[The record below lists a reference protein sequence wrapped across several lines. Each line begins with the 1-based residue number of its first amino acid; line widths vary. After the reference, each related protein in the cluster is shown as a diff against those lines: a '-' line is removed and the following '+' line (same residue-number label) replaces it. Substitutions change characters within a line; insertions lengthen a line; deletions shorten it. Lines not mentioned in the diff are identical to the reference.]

1 MSSINSLVNQKRNKN
16 LIRRTMLAAIAGCL
30 MSVCIAFAG
39 TVDIAT
45 NFFGLVVTVI
55 AKGLLNAADIVLEP
69 LLEIT
74 TMSTADVSRF
84 VPGFDSGNNIG
95 NFFIQAINIIA
106 YMIAG
111 VLICCHIISYLINI
125 AHGEKVESIPKLIW
139 NAVFGIV
146 MVICGKTFLTMIFNE
161 IVAPLSSALTE
172 GVSDAGGT
180 FSFSGVGSDMTGLG
194 EITSAFDLNSL
205 ATLIVVLALML
216 IIWWNLIKLVLEC
229 AERYIICIF
238 TINLSPLAFATMAS
252 ENTKDTARSW
262 LQMFWSQ
269 CVLLIL
275 NIWVVGI
282 ARTALNNGLFGASN
296 TEMVKW
302 GLITYAFLKIAQR
315 LDDMMQTAG
324 LKITRTT
331 GLDPISEASGV
342 LRSIGNV
349 FGGVA
354 SVAGHVAGVGKNM
367 WDAGKNIGKAN
378 GVEPIKSFADF
389 MNGGETSAQDG
400 GYVNNASMADKMKA
414 DAVLGKETMY
424 DRADKMASGAL
435 NADSYNT
442 DAYKQVLE
450 DKLRSAG
457 HLDDDA
463 HVESVKIGEDGKLLA
478 SAVKRDEKNRVSEK
492 SEFEIGDTQEGLLD
506 VNGAKKY
513 DSMQVAPNGK
523 SVMEEDSAMGKFG
536 LRKVG
541 EDAAGNQIWEAEQ
554 SVNMFGDKV
563 KDVTPDANNKVQF
576 TIPASEIAK
585 GRKAGDSDAMTAYKH
600 FNANDDNDA
609 FKNSIRDAL
618 SAETGSAAL
627 NKARENEEE
636 QAAMATR
643 IGMTDKER
651 LADMMN
657 PDSNADYNSPNAFKA
672 MEDHIKE
679 NAQYYPAQ
687 AAMLADGGHVTGM
700 HVSDGTDGNPA
711 GSLIVAIGN
720 DQDGKN
726 SQATCTFTR
735 DEEPVPETAET
746 PAAQTNEQPVKD
758 ADAAPAP
765 VNEDAPAPVGEEA
778 SAPAPQSADET
789 TAAPATETAQAPVPQ
804 DMDSKVDAPA
814 PVSEEASA
822 PAPQSADEAP
832 TAPATETAQAPVPQD
847 VDSKV
852 DAPAPVGE
860 EASAPAPQSVD
871 ETATTPVAET
881 AQTPVPQDIDSEV
894 DAPAPVGE
902 EAATPAPQDVGGK
915 ADAPVPASENA
926 SAPATQS
933 ADGKVAEPT
942 SADGATPASGVTA
955 PAPVPAQN
963 PTTNTVNA
971 PVQGAAPVSGG
982 TVPGAANA
990 PKTANVPGMAAN
1002 NMPASTAPE
1011 TAATPAVN
1019 APAPASTTGTNA
1031 PTSVP
1036 GTTPAPSTASG
1047 QSSTAPGSGTAP
1059 TTVRPATGAGS
1070 VSAPAPSASIPTA
1083 PVSGGSAGVAV
1094 AAGVA
1099 AGAVAGTAA
1108 GQAQPV
1114 SAPASTTVS
1123 APGSA
1128 PTIPT
1133 ESSAASAPTSTT
1145 PATTTPASAPE
1156 SGSGTTNDGATAP
1169 VVNHEASAP
1178 TAPIPATAPA
1188 STQESGETASAPST
1202 ATTPATQITPETASA
1217 PSESDSSS
1225 AGGHATTPN
1234 EGTTHSESSGTGSV
1248 SDVPGAGGTDTLGRS
1263 DSAPTSTN
1271 GQESGSAPAQGSGG
1285 TMSPA
1290 TADTASAVPESAP
1303 AESATTTNV
1312 ATPAPVSDTGSSEP
1326 SGDSGSSFGNDAGSS
1341 SGSAPASGESAHAPS
1356 GSGSSGSGTSVSA
1369 PASSGNTGSSSES
1382 ASSGSA
1388 NDSTDT
1394 PTSETGGTSSETVEA
1409 PAADGLPYAV
1419 GETGGS
1425 GYSEGDMPPEP
1436 ETTVETETAATE
1448 VVQVEQAAEQQ
1459 SSGSAVTET
1468 VDEAGSESNTQ
1479 NSHDDSENY
1488 SGGQNTDAED
1498 VSEPDS
1504 ADEPDTQDETED
1516 TEFDATDDAA
1526 FDVPIADGSE
1536 YYEDKAQTN
1545 SFTAPEQEMAEPEP
1559 VAEHEHE
1566 SEPEQLAEQKR
1577 PPIPEAYMTSQSS
1590 VTRLSSTNGTVES
1603 DSLGM
1608 FQMTREEVADNG
1620 WTTWRI
1626 LQKVDSDGSV
1636 PEYAPFVVH
1645 IKPVWDPATRT
1656 SRPATF
1662 DEVANKARSIEGFEN
1677 VGPDLDADYRRSQ
1690 ARQESRKN
1698 SEPRPYNGHS
1708 NGQPHFQR
1716 YDDQKRDSHGHGK
1729 QDKKHNPF
1737 SGMGDY
1743 KRKR

>member
-1 MSSINSLVNQKRNKN
+1 
-16 LIRRTMLAAIAGCL
+16 

-180 FSFSGVGSDMTGLG
+180 FSFSSVGSDMTGLG

-735 DEEPVPETAET
+735 DEEQVPETAET

-765 VNEDAPAPVGEEA
+765 VNE
-778 SAPAPQSADET
+778 
-789 TAAPATETAQAPVPQ
+789 
-804 DMDSKVDAPA
+804 
-814 PVSEEASA
+814 
-822 PAPQSADEAP
+822 
-832 TAPATETAQAPVPQD
+832 
-847 VDSKV
+847 

-942 SADGATPASGVTA
+942 SAGGATHASGVTA
-955 PAPVPAQN
+955 PAPAPAQN
-963 PTTNTVNA
+963 STTNTVNA

-982 TVPGAANA
+982 TVPGTANA

-1019 APAPASTTGTNA
+1019 APAPASTTGANA

-1047 QSSTAPGSGTAP
+1047 QSSTVPGSGTAP
-1059 TTVRPATGAGS
+1059 AMVRPAAGAGS

-1114 SAPASTTVS
+1114 STPASTTVS
-1123 APGSA
+1123 APGST
-1128 PTIPT
+1128 PTTPT
-1133 ESSAASAPTSTT
+1133 ESGTASAPASTT
-1145 PATTTPASAPE
+1145 PAAPTHVSAPE
-1156 SGSGTTNDGATAP
+1156 SGSGTTNDGATVP
-1169 VVNHEASAP
+1169 VVNHEASVP
-1178 TAPIPATAPA
+1178 TAPIHATAPA
-1188 STQESGETASAPST
+1188 STQESGETAPAPST
-1202 ATTPATQITPETASA
+1202 ATTHATQITPETASA
-1217 PSESDSSS
+1217 PSESGSSP
-1225 AGGHATTPN
+1225 AGGHATAPN

-1248 SDVPGAGGTDTLGRS
+1248 SNAPSADGTDTLGRS

-1285 TMSPA
+1285 TTSPA
-1290 TADTASAVPESAP
+1290 TADTASAAPESAP
-1303 AESATTTNV
+1303 AESVTTTNV
-1312 ATPAPVSDTGSSEP
+1312 ATLAPASDTGSSEP
-1326 SGDSGSSFGNDAGSS
+1326 SGNSGSS
-1341 SGSAPASGESAHAPS
+1341 SGNGA
-1356 GSGSSGSGTSVSA
+1356 GSSGSGTSVSA
-1369 PASSGNTGSSSES
+1369 PASSGNIGSSSES
-1382 ASSGSA
+1382 APFGSV

-1394 PTSETGGTSSETVEA
+1394 PTSETGGTSSEKVEA

-1436 ETTVETETAATE
+1436 ETTVKTETAATE

-1459 SSGSAVTET
+1459 SGSSTVTET
-1468 VDEAGSESNTQ
+1468 VDEAGSESHTQ

-1488 SGGQNTDAED
+1488 SGGQNTDTED
-1498 VSEPDS
+1498 VPEPDS
-1504 ADEPDTQDETED
+1504 VDEPDTQDETED
-1516 TEFDATDDAA
+1516 TEFDATDDSA

-1545 SFTAPEQEMAEPEP
+1545 SFTAPAQEMAEPEP
-1559 VAEHEHE
+1559 VAESEPE
-1566 SEPEQLAEQKR
+1566 SEPEQVAEQKR
-1577 PPIPEAYMTSQSS
+1577 PPIPEAYMTSRSS

-1698 SEPRPYNGHS
+1698 SEPRPYNGRS

-1716 YDDQKRDSHGHGK
+1716 YDDQKRDSQGHGK
-1729 QDKKHNPF
+1729 QNKRNNPF
-1737 SGMGDY
+1737 SGMDDY

>member
-1 MSSINSLVNQKRNKN
+1 VNQKRNKN
-16 LIRRTMLAAIAGCL
+16 LIRRTMLAAVAGCL

-180 FSFSGVGSDMTGLG
+180 FSFSSVGSDMTGLG

-600 FNANDDNDA
+600 FNANDDSDA

-746 PAAQTNEQPVKD
+746 PAVQTNEQPVKD

-765 VNEDAPAPVGEEA
+765 LNEDAPAPVGEEA
-778 SAPAPQSADET
+778 SAPAPQSADE
-789 TAAPATETAQAPVPQ
+789 
-804 DMDSKVDAPA
+804 
-814 PVSEEASA
+814 
-822 PAPQSADEAP
+822 AP
-832 TAPATETAQAPVPQD
+832 TASATETAQAPVPQD

-881 AQTPVPQDIDSEV
+881 AQTPVPQDMDSEV
-894 DAPAPVGE
+894 DAPAPIGE
-902 EAATPAPQDVGGK
+902 KAATPAPQDVGDK

-933 ADGKVAEPT
+933 ADGKVAE
-942 SADGATPASGVTA
+942 SASAGGTTPASGATA
-955 PAPVPAQN
+955 PTPAPAQN
-963 PTTNTVNA
+963 STTNTVNA

-982 TVPGAANA
+982 TVPGTANA
-990 PKTANVPGMAAN
+990 PKTANVPGTAAN

-1019 APAPASTTGTNA
+1019 APAPASTTGANA

-1036 GTTPAPSTASG
+1036 GTSPAPSTASG
-1047 QSSTAPGSGTAP
+1047 QSSTVPGSGTAP
-1059 TTVRPATGAGS
+1059 TTVRPAAGAGS
-1070 VSAPAPSASIPTA
+1070 VSTPAPSASIPTA

-1114 SAPASTTVS
+1114 STPASTTVS

-1133 ESSAASAPTSTT
+1133 ESGAASAPTS
-1145 PATTTPASAPE
+1145 TTPASAPE

-1169 VVNHEASAP
+1169 VVNHEASVP
-1178 TAPIPATAPA
+1178 TVPIPATAPA
-1188 STQESGETASAPST
+1188 STQESGEIASAPST

-1217 PSESDSSS
+1217 PSESGSSP
-1225 AGGHATTPN
+1225 AGGHETAPN
-1234 EGTTHSESSGTGSV
+1234 EGTAHSESSGTDSV
-1248 SDVPGAGGTDTLGRS
+1248 SNVPGADGTDTLGRS

-1285 TMSPA
+1285 TTSPA
-1290 TADTASAVPESAP
+1290 TADTASAAPESAP

-1326 SGDSGSSFGNDAGSS
+1326 SGDSGSSFGNGAGSS

-1369 PASSGNTGSSSES
+1369 PASSGNTDSSSES

-1459 SSGSAVTET
+1459 TSGSAVTET
-1468 VDEAGSESNTQ
+1468 VDEAGSESHTQ

-1488 SGGQNTDAED
+1488 SGGQNTDTED

-1559 VAEHEHE
+1559 VAEPEPE
-1566 SEPEQLAEQKR
+1566 TEPEQVAEQKR

-1729 QDKKHNPF
+1729 QDKRHNPF

-1743 KRKR
+1743 KRRR

>member
-1 MSSINSLVNQKRNKN
+1 
-16 LIRRTMLAAIAGCL
+16 MLAAVAGCL

-84 VPGFDSGNNIG
+84 VPGFDNGNNIG

-111 VLICCHIISYLINI
+111 VLICCHIISYLINL

-146 MVICGKTFLTMIFNE
+146 MVICGKTLLTMIFNE

-252 ENTKDTARSW
+252 ENTKDTAKSW

-435 NADSYNT
+435 NTDSYNT

-735 DEEPVPETAET
+735 DEETVPETAET

-758 ADAAPAP
+758 MDAAAPAP
-765 VNEDAPAPVGEEA
+765 VSEDAPAPVDEEA
-778 SAPAPQSADET
+778 ST
-789 TAAPATETAQAPVPQ
+789 
-804 DMDSKVDAPA
+804 
-814 PVSEEASA
+814 

-871 ETATTPVAET
+871 ATATTPIAET
-881 AQTPVPQDIDSEV
+881 AQTPVPQDMDSEV

-902 EAATPAPQDVGGK
+902 EAVTHAPQDVGDK

-942 SADGATPASGVTA
+942 SAGGATPASGVTA
-955 PAPVPAQN
+955 PAPAPAQN

-982 TVPGAANA
+982 TVPGTANA

-1019 APAPASTTGTNA
+1019 APAPGSTTGANA

-1047 QSSTAPGSGTAP
+1047 QSSTVPGSGTAP
-1059 TTVRPATGAGS
+1059 TTVRPAAGAGS
-1070 VSAPAPSASIPTA
+1070 VSAQAPSASIPTA

-1099 AGAVAGTAA
+1099 AGAVAGTAT
-1108 GQAQPV
+1108 GQAHPV

-1123 APGSA
+1123 APGSV
-1128 PTIPT
+1128 PTTPT
-1133 ESSAASAPTSTT
+1133 ESGAASAPASPAPTT
-1145 PATTTPASAPE
+1145 PTHVSAPE
-1156 SGSGTTNDGATAP
+1156 SGSGTTNGGATAP

-1248 SDVPGAGGTDTLGRS
+1248 SNVPGAGGTDTLGRS

-1326 SGDSGSSFGNDAGSS
+1326 SGDSGSSFGNGAGSS

-1459 SSGSAVTET
+1459 TSGSAVTET
-1468 VDEAGSESNTQ
+1468 VDEAGSESHTQ

-1488 SGGQNTDAED
+1488 SGGQNTDTED

-1566 SEPEQLAEQKR
+1566 SEPEQVAEQKR

>member
-1 MSSINSLVNQKRNKN
+1 
-16 LIRRTMLAAIAGCL
+16 MLAAVAGCL

-180 FSFSGVGSDMTGLG
+180 FSFSSVGSDMTGLG

-735 DEEPVPETAET
+735 DEETVPETAET

-758 ADAAPAP
+758 MDAAAPAP
-765 VNEDAPAPVGEEA
+765 VSEDAPAPVDEEA
-778 SAPAPQSADET
+778 ST
-789 TAAPATETAQAPVPQ
+789 
-804 DMDSKVDAPA
+804 
-814 PVSEEASA
+814 

-847 VDSKV
+847 VDSRV

-860 EASAPAPQSVD
+860 EASVPAPQSVD
-871 ETATTPVAET
+871 ETATTPAAET
-881 AQTPVPQDIDSEV
+881 AQAPVPQDMDSGV

-902 EAATPAPQDVGGK
+902 ETVTPAPQDVGGK

-942 SADGATPASGVTA
+942 SAGGATPAPGVTA
-955 PAPVPAQN
+955 PTAAPAQN
-963 PTTNTVNA
+963 HTTSTVNA
-971 PVQGAAPVSGG
+971 PVQGTAPVSGG
-982 TVPGAANA
+982 TVPGTANA

-1047 QSSTAPGSGTAP
+1047 QSSTVPGSGTAP
-1059 TTVRPATGAGS
+1059 TTGRPAAGAGS

-1083 PVSGGSAGVAV
+1083 PVSGSSAGVAA

-1114 SAPASTTVS
+1114 STPASTTVS
-1123 APGSA
+1123 APGSV
-1128 PTIPT
+1128 PTTPT
-1133 ESSAASAPTSTT
+1133 ESGAASAPASPVPTT
-1145 PATTTPASAPE
+1145 PTHVSTPE
-1156 SGSGTTNDGATAP
+1156 SGSGTTNGGATAP

-1188 STQESGETASAPST
+1188 STQESGETAPAPSS

-1217 PSESDSSS
+1217 PSESNAPS
-1225 AGGHATTPN
+1225 AGGDATAPN
-1234 EGTTHSESSGTGSV
+1234 EGTAHSESSGTGGV
-1248 SDVPGAGGTDTLGRS
+1248 SNVPGADSADTLGRS
-1263 DSAPTSTN
+1263 DSAPTSTS
-1271 GQESGSAPAQGSGG
+1271 GQESSSAPAQGSGG
-1285 TMSPA
+1285 TTSPA
-1290 TADTASAVPESAP
+1290 TVDTTSAAPESAP

-1312 ATPAPVSDTGSSEP
+1312 ATPAPASDTGSSEP
-1326 SGDSGSSFGNDAGSS
+1326 SGSSGSSSDNGAGSS

-1369 PASSGNTGSSSES
+1369 PTSSGDTGSSSES
-1382 ASSGSA
+1382 APSGSV

-1394 PTSETGGTSSETVEA
+1394 PTSETGGTSSEKVEA

-1436 ETTVETETAATE
+1436 ETTVKTETAATE

-1459 SSGSAVTET
+1459 SGSSTVTET
-1468 VDEAGSESNTQ
+1468 VDEAGSESHTQ

-1488 SGGQNTDAED
+1488 SGGQNTDTED
-1498 VSEPDS
+1498 VPEPDS
-1504 ADEPDTQDETED
+1504 VDEPDTQDETED
-1516 TEFDATDDAA
+1516 TEFDATDDSA

-1545 SFTAPEQEMAEPEP
+1545 SFTAPAQEMAEPEP
-1559 VAEHEHE
+1559 VAESEPE
-1566 SEPEQLAEQKR
+1566 SEPEQVAEQKR

-1590 VTRLSSTNGTVES
+1590 ITRLSSTNGTVES

-1698 SEPRPYNGHS
+1698 SEPRPYNGRS

-1716 YDDQKRDSHGHGK
+1716 YDDQKRDSQGHGK
-1729 QDKKHNPF
+1729 QNKRNDPF
-1737 SGMGDY
+1737 SGIDDY

>member
-1 MSSINSLVNQKRNKN
+1 
-16 LIRRTMLAAIAGCL
+16 MLAAVAGCL

-600 FNANDDNDA
+600 FNANDDSDA

-758 ADAAPAP
+758 VDAAPAP
-765 VNEDAPAPVGEEA
+765 LNEDAPAPVG
-778 SAPAPQSADET
+778 
-789 TAAPATETAQAPVPQ
+789 
-804 DMDSKVDAPA
+804 
-814 PVSEEASA
+814 EEASA

-852 DAPAPVGE
+852 DAHAPVGE

-871 ETATTPVAET
+871 ATATTPIAET
-881 AQTPVPQDIDSEV
+881 AQTPVPQDMDSEV

-902 EAATPAPQDVGGK
+902 EAVTHAPQDVGDK

-942 SADGATPASGVTA
+942 SAGGATPASGVTA
-955 PAPVPAQN
+955 PAPAPAQN

-982 TVPGAANA
+982 TVPGTANA

-1019 APAPASTTGTNA
+1019 APAPGSTTGANA

-1047 QSSTAPGSGTAP
+1047 QSSTVPGSGTAP
-1059 TTVRPATGAGS
+1059 TTVRPAAGAGS
-1070 VSAPAPSASIPTA
+1070 VSAQAPSASIPTA

-1099 AGAVAGTAA
+1099 AGAVAGTAT
-1108 GQAQPV
+1108 GQAHPV

-1123 APGSA
+1123 APGSV
-1128 PTIPT
+1128 PTTPT
-1133 ESSAASAPTSTT
+1133 ESGAASAPASPAPTT
-1145 PATTTPASAPE
+1145 PTHVSAPE
-1156 SGSGTTNDGATAP
+1156 SGSGTTNGGATAP

-1248 SDVPGAGGTDTLGRS
+1248 SNVPGAGGTDTLGRS

-1326 SGDSGSSFGNDAGSS
+1326 SGDSGSSFGNGAGSS

-1369 PASSGNTGSSSES
+1369 LTSSGNIGSSSES
-1382 ASSGSA
+1382 APSGSV

-1394 PTSETGGTSSETVEA
+1394 PTSETGGTSSEKVEA

-1436 ETTVETETAATE
+1436 ETTVKTETAATE

-1459 SSGSAVTET
+1459 SGSSTVTET
-1468 VDEAGSESNTQ
+1468 VDEAGSESHTQ

-1488 SGGQNTDAED
+1488 SDGQNTDTED
-1498 VSEPDS
+1498 VPEPDS

-1559 VAEHEHE
+1559 VAEPEPE
-1566 SEPEQLAEQKR
+1566 SEPEQVAEQKR

-1698 SEPRPYNGHS
+1698 SEPRPYNGRS

>member
-1 MSSINSLVNQKRNKN
+1 
-16 LIRRTMLAAIAGCL
+16 MLAAVAGCL

-180 FSFSGVGSDMTGLG
+180 FSFSSVGSDMTGLG

-541 EDAAGNQIWEAEQ
+541 EDTAGNQIWEAEQ

-765 VNEDAPAPVGEEA
+765 VNKDAPAPVG
-778 SAPAPQSADET
+778 
-789 TAAPATETAQAPVPQ
+789 
-804 DMDSKVDAPA
+804 
-814 PVSEEASA
+814 EEASA

-852 DAPAPVGE
+852 DAP
-860 EASAPAPQSVD
+860 
-871 ETATTPVAET
+871 
-881 AQTPVPQDIDSEV
+881 
-894 DAPAPVGE
+894 
-902 EAATPAPQDVGGK
+902 
-915 ADAPVPASENA
+915 VPASENA

-942 SADGATPASGVTA
+942 SAGGATPASGVTA
-955 PAPVPAQN
+955 PAPAPAQN
-963 PTTNTVNA
+963 STTNTVNA

-982 TVPGAANA
+982 TVPGTANA

-1019 APAPASTTGTNA
+1019 APAPASTTGANA

-1047 QSSTAPGSGTAP
+1047 QSSTVPGSGTAP
-1059 TTVRPATGAGS
+1059 AMVRPAAGAGS

-1128 PTIPT
+1128 PTTPT
-1133 ESSAASAPTSTT
+1133 ESGAVSAPAS
-1145 PATTTPASAPE
+1145 PAPAAPTHVSAPE

-1188 STQESGETASAPST
+1188 STQESGETAPAPST
-1202 ATTPATQITPETASA
+1202 ATTHATQITPETASA
-1217 PSESDSSS
+1217 PSESGSSP
-1225 AGGHATTPN
+1225 AGGHATAPN

-1248 SDVPGAGGTDTLGRS
+1248 SNAPSADGTDTLGRS

-1285 TMSPA
+1285 TTSPA
-1290 TADTASAVPESAP
+1290 TADTASAAPESAP
-1303 AESATTTNV
+1303 AESVTTTNV
-1312 ATPAPVSDTGSSEP
+1312 ATLAPASDTGSSEP
-1326 SGDSGSSFGNDAGSS
+1326 SGNSGSS
-1341 SGSAPASGESAHAPS
+1341 SGNGA
-1356 GSGSSGSGTSVSA
+1356 GSSGSGTSVSA
-1369 PASSGNTGSSSES
+1369 PASSGNIGSSSES
-1382 ASSGSA
+1382 APSGSV

-1394 PTSETGGTSSETVEA
+1394 PTSETGGTSSEKVEA

-1436 ETTVETETAATE
+1436 ETTVKTETAATE

-1459 SSGSAVTET
+1459 SGSSTVTET
-1468 VDEAGSESNTQ
+1468 VDEAGSESHTQ

-1488 SGGQNTDAED
+1488 SGGQNTDTED
-1498 VSEPDS
+1498 VPEPDS
-1504 ADEPDTQDETED
+1504 VDEPDTQDETED
-1516 TEFDATDDAA
+1516 TEFDATDDSA

-1545 SFTAPEQEMAEPEP
+1545 SFTTPAQEMAEPEP
-1559 VAEHEHE
+1559 VAESEPE
-1566 SEPEQLAEQKR
+1566 SEPEQVAEQKR

-1645 IKPVWDPATRT
+1645 IKPVWDPTTRT

-1662 DEVANKARSIEGFEN
+1662 DEVANKARNIEGFEN

-1690 ARQESRKN
+1690 ARQEYRKN
-1698 SEPRPYNGHS
+1698 SEPRPYSGRS
-1708 NGQPHFQR
+1708 NDQPHSQR
-1716 YDDQKRDSHGHGK
+1716 YDDQNGKSHGHGK

-1737 SGMGDY
+1737 SGMGDF
-1743 KRKR
+1743 KHRR

>member
-1 MSSINSLVNQKRNKN
+1 
-16 LIRRTMLAAIAGCL
+16 

-84 VPGFDSGNNIG
+84 VPGFDNGNNIG

-111 VLICCHIISYLINI
+111 VLICCHIISYLINL
-125 AHGEKVESIPKLIW
+125 AHGEKVESVPKLIW

-735 DEEPVPETAET
+735 DEETASETAET

-758 ADAAPAP
+758 VDAAPAP
-765 VNEDAPAPVGEEA
+765 LNEDAPAPVG
-778 SAPAPQSADET
+778 
-789 TAAPATETAQAPVPQ
+789 
-804 DMDSKVDAPA
+804 
-814 PVSEEASA
+814 EEASA

-871 ETATTPVAET
+871 ATATTPITET
-881 AQTPVPQDIDSEV
+881 AQTPVPQDMDSEV

-902 EAATPAPQDVGGK
+902 EAVTHAPQDVGDK
-915 ADAPVPASENA
+915 AYAPVPASENA

-942 SADGATPASGVTA
+942 SAGGATPVSGVTA
-955 PAPVPAQN
+955 PAKAK
-963 PTTNTVNA
+963 PT
-971 PVQGAAPVSGG
+971 
-982 TVPGAANA
+982 
-990 PKTANVPGMAAN
+990 
-1002 NMPASTAPE
+1002 
-1011 TAATPAVN
+1011 
-1019 APAPASTTGTNA
+1019 
-1031 PTSVP
+1031 
-1036 GTTPAPSTASG
+1036 
-1047 QSSTAPGSGTAP
+1047 
-1059 TTVRPATGAGS
+1059 TGAGS
-1070 VSAPAPSASIPTA
+1070 VSAPAPSASIPSA
-1083 PVSGGSAGVAV
+1083 PVSGDS
-1094 AAGVA
+1094 AGVA
-1099 AGAVAGTAA
+1099 AGAVAGTAT
-1108 GQAQPV
+1108 GQAHPV

-1123 APGSA
+1123 APGSV
-1128 PTIPT
+1128 PTTPT
-1133 ESSAASAPTSTT
+1133 ESGAASAPASPAPTT
-1145 PATTTPASAPE
+1145 PTHVSAPE
-1156 SGSGTTNDGATAP
+1156 SGSGTTNGGATAP

-1248 SDVPGAGGTDTLGRS
+1248 SNVPGAGGTDTLGRS
-1263 DSAPTSTN
+1263 DSAPTSIN

-1326 SGDSGSSFGNDAGSS
+1326 SGDSGSSFGNGAGSS

-1566 SEPEQLAEQKR
+1566 SEPEQVAEQKR

-1698 SEPRPYNGHS
+1698 SEPRPYNGRS

-1716 YDDQKRDSHGHGK
+1716 YDDQKRDSQGHGK
-1729 QDKKHNPF
+1729 QNKRNNPF
-1737 SGMGDY
+1737 SGMDDY

>member
-1 MSSINSLVNQKRNKN
+1 
-16 LIRRTMLAAIAGCL
+16 MLAAVAGCL

-84 VPGFDSGNNIG
+84 VPGFDNGNNIG

-111 VLICCHIISYLINI
+111 VLICCHIISYLINL
-125 AHGEKVESIPKLIW
+125 AHGEKVESVPKLIW

-146 MVICGKTFLTMIFNE
+146 MVICGKTLLTMIFNE

-252 ENTKDTARSW
+252 ENTKDTAKSW

-735 DEEPVPETAET
+735 DEETVPETAET
-746 PAAQTNEQPVKD
+746 PAVQTNEQPVKD
-758 ADAAPAP
+758 MDAAAPAP
-765 VNEDAPAPVGEEA
+765 VSEDAPAPVDEEA
-778 SAPAPQSADET
+778 ST
-789 TAAPATETAQAPVPQ
+789 
-804 DMDSKVDAPA
+804 
-814 PVSEEASA
+814 

-847 VDSKV
+847 VDSRVDAPTPVGEEASVPAPQSVDGTATTPAAETAQAPVPQDMDSGV

-860 EASAPAPQSVD
+860 ETV
-871 ETATTPVAET
+871 
-881 AQTPVPQDIDSEV
+881 
-894 DAPAPVGE
+894 
-902 EAATPAPQDVGGK
+902 TPAPQDVGGK

-933 ADGKVAEPT
+933 VDGKVAEPT
-942 SADGATPASGVTA
+942 SAGGATPASGVTTPA
-955 PAPVPAQN
+955 PAPAQN

-1002 NMPASTAPE
+1002 NMPASSAPE

-1047 QSSTAPGSGTAP
+1047 QSSTVPGSGTAP

-1108 GQAQPV
+1108 GQAHPV

-1123 APGSA
+1123 APGSV
-1128 PTIPT
+1128 PTTPT
-1133 ESSAASAPTSTT
+1133 ESGAASAPASPVPTT
-1145 PATTTPASAPE
+1145 PTHVSAPE
-1156 SGSGTTNDGATAP
+1156 SGSGTTNGGATAP

-1202 ATTPATQITPETASA
+1202 ATTPATQITPETVSA

-1225 AGGHATTPN
+1225 AGGHATAPN
-1234 EGTTHSESSGTGSV
+1234 EGTAHSESSGTDSV
-1248 SDVPGAGGTDTLGRS
+1248 SNVPGADGTDTLGRS

-1271 GQESGSAPAQGSGG
+1271 GQESGSAPAQGGGG
-1285 TMSPA
+1285 TTSPA

-1312 ATPAPVSDTGSSEP
+1312 ATPAPVSDTGSSES
-1326 SGDSGSSFGNDAGSS
+1326 SGDSGSSSGNSAGSS
-1341 SGSAPASGESAHAPS
+1341 SDSAPASGESAHVPS

-1369 PASSGNTGSSSES
+1369 PASSGNTDSSSES
-1382 ASSGSA
+1382 APSGSA
-1388 NDSTDT
+1388 NDGTDT
-1394 PTSETGGTSSETVEA
+1394 PTSETGGTSSEKVEA

-1419 GETGGS
+1419 GETGGA

-1436 ETTVETETAATE
+1436 ETTVETETDATE

-1459 SSGSAVTET
+1459 TSGSAVTET
-1468 VDEAGSESNTQ
+1468 VDEAGSESHTQ

-1488 SGGQNTDAED
+1488 SGGQNTDTED

-1559 VAEHEHE
+1559 VAEPEPE
-1566 SEPEQLAEQKR
+1566 SEPEQVAEQKR

-1698 SEPRPYNGHS
+1698 SEPRPYNGRS

>member
-1 MSSINSLVNQKRNKN
+1 
-16 LIRRTMLAAIAGCL
+16 

-180 FSFSGVGSDMTGLG
+180 FSFSSVGSDMTGLG

-778 SAPAPQSADET
+778 SAP
-789 TAAPATETAQAPVPQ
+789 V
-804 DMDSKVDAPA
+804 
-814 PVSEEASA
+814 
-822 PAPQSADEAP
+822 PQSADEAP

-860 EASAPAPQSVD
+860 EA
-871 ETATTPVAET
+871 
-881 AQTPVPQDIDSEV
+881 
-894 DAPAPVGE
+894 
-902 EAATPAPQDVGGK
+902 ATPASQDVGGK

-942 SADGATPASGVTA
+942 SAGGATPASGVTA
-955 PAPVPAQN
+955 PAPAPAQN
-963 PTTNTVNA
+963 STTNTVNA

-982 TVPGAANA
+982 TVPGTANA
-990 PKTANVPGMAAN
+990 PKTANVPGMAGN

-1019 APAPASTTGTNA
+1019 APAPASTTGANA

-1036 GTTPAPSTASG
+1036 GTTPAPSTACG
-1047 QSSTAPGSGTAP
+1047 QSSTVPGSGTAP
-1059 TTVRPATGAGS
+1059 AMVRPAAGAGS

-1114 SAPASTTVS
+1114 STPASTTVS
-1123 APGSA
+1123 APGST
-1128 PTIPT
+1128 PTTPT
-1133 ESSAASAPTSTT
+1133 ESGTASAPASTT
-1145 PATTTPASAPE
+1145 PAAPTHVSAPE
-1156 SGSGTTNDGATAP
+1156 SGSGTTNDGATVP
-1169 VVNHEASAP
+1169 VVNHEASVP
-1178 TAPIPATAPA
+1178 TAPIHATAPA
-1188 STQESGETASAPST
+1188 STQESGETAPAPST
-1202 ATTPATQITPETASA
+1202 ATTHATQITPETASA
-1217 PSESDSSS
+1217 PSESGSSP
-1225 AGGHATTPN
+1225 AGGHATAPN

-1248 SDVPGAGGTDTLGRS
+1248 SNAPSADGTDTLGRS

-1285 TMSPA
+1285 TTSPA
-1290 TADTASAVPESAP
+1290 TADTASAAPESAP
-1303 AESATTTNV
+1303 AESVTTTNV
-1312 ATPAPVSDTGSSEP
+1312 ATLAPASDTGSSEP
-1326 SGDSGSSFGNDAGSS
+1326 SGNSGSS
-1341 SGSAPASGESAHAPS
+1341 SGNGA
-1356 GSGSSGSGTSVSA
+1356 GSSGSGTSVSA
-1369 PASSGNTGSSSES
+1369 PASSGNIGSSSES
-1382 ASSGSA
+1382 APFGSV

-1394 PTSETGGTSSETVEA
+1394 PTSETGGTSSEKVEA

-1436 ETTVETETAATE
+1436 ETTVKTETAATE

-1459 SSGSAVTET
+1459 SGSSTVTET
-1468 VDEAGSESNTQ
+1468 VDEAGSESHTP

-1488 SGGQNTDAED
+1488 SGGQNTDTED
-1498 VSEPDS
+1498 VPEPDS
-1504 ADEPDTQDETED
+1504 VDEPDTQDETED
-1516 TEFDATDDAA
+1516 TEFDATDDSA
-1526 FDVPIADGSE
+1526 FDVPIVDGSE

-1545 SFTAPEQEMAEPEP
+1545 SFTAPEQEMAETEP
-1559 VAEHEHE
+1559 VAASEPE
-1566 SEPEQLAEQKR
+1566 SEPEQVAEQKR

-1698 SEPRPYNGHS
+1698 SEQRPYNGRS

-1716 YDDQKRDSHGHGK
+1716 YDDQKRDSQGHGK
-1729 QDKKHNPF
+1729 QNKRKDPF
-1737 SGMGDY
+1737 SGIDDY

>member
-1 MSSINSLVNQKRNKN
+1 
-16 LIRRTMLAAIAGCL
+16 

-758 ADAAPAP
+758 VDAAPAP
-765 VNEDAPAPVGEEA
+765 LNEDAPAPVG
-778 SAPAPQSADET
+778 
-789 TAAPATETAQAPVPQ
+789 
-804 DMDSKVDAPA
+804 
-814 PVSEEASA
+814 EEASA

-871 ETATTPVAET
+871 ATATTPIAET
-881 AQTPVPQDIDSEV
+881 ARTPVPQDMDSEV
-894 DAPAPVGE
+894 
-902 EAATPAPQDVGGK
+902 
-915 ADAPVPASENA
+915 DAPVPASENA
-926 SAPATQS
+926 SAPAMQS

-942 SADGATPASGVTA
+942 SAGGATPVSGVMA
-955 PAPVPAQN
+955 PAPAPAQN

-982 TVPGAANA
+982 TVPGTANA

-1019 APAPASTTGTNA
+1019 TPAPASTTGANA

-1036 GTTPAPSTASG
+1036 GTTPTPSTTSG
-1047 QSSTAPGSGTAP
+1047 QSSTVPGSGTAP
-1059 TTVRPATGAGS
+1059 AKAKPTTGAGS
-1070 VSAPAPSASIPTA
+1070 VSAPAPSASIPSA
-1083 PVSGGSAGVAV
+1083 PVSGDS
-1094 AAGVA
+1094 AGVA
-1099 AGAVAGTAA
+1099 AGAVAGTAT
-1108 GQAQPV
+1108 GQAHPV

-1123 APGSA
+1123 APGSV
-1128 PTIPT
+1128 PTTPT
-1133 ESSAASAPTSTT
+1133 ESGAASAPASPAPTT
-1145 PATTTPASAPE
+1145 PTHVSAPE
-1156 SGSGTTNDGATAP
+1156 SGSGTTNGGATAP

-1248 SDVPGAGGTDTLGRS
+1248 SNVPGAGGTDTLGRS
-1263 DSAPTSTN
+1263 DSAPTSIN

-1326 SGDSGSSFGNDAGSS
+1326 SGDSGSSFGNGAGSS

-1369 PASSGNTGSSSES
+1369 PASSGNTDSSSES
-1382 ASSGSA
+1382 APSGSA
-1388 NDSTDT
+1388 NDGTDT
-1394 PTSETGGTSSETVEA
+1394 PTSETGGTSSEKVEA

-1436 ETTVETETAATE
+1436 ETTVETEIDATE

-1459 SSGSAVTET
+1459 TSGSAVTET
-1468 VDEAGSESNTQ
+1468 VDEAGSESHTQ

-1488 SGGQNTDAED
+1488 SGGQNTDTED

-1559 VAEHEHE
+1559 VAEPEPE
-1566 SEPEQLAEQKR
+1566 SEPEQVAEQKR

-1698 SEPRPYNGHS
+1698 SEPRPYNGRS

-1743 KRKR
+1743 KHKR

>member
-1 MSSINSLVNQKRNKN
+1 
-16 LIRRTMLAAIAGCL
+16 MLAAVAGCL

-600 FNANDDNDA
+600 FNANDDSDA

-789 TAAPATETAQAPVPQ
+789 TA
-804 DMDSKVDAPA
+804 
-814 PVSEEASA
+814 
-822 PAPQSADEAP
+822 
-832 TAPATETAQAPVPQD
+832 APATETAQAPVPQD

-1133 ESSAASAPTSTT
+1133 ESGAASAPTSTT

-1169 VVNHEASAP
+1169 VVNHEASVP

-1188 STQESGETASAPST
+1188 STQESGE
-1202 ATTPATQITPETASA
+1202 IASA
-1217 PSESDSSS
+1217 PSESGSSR
-1225 AGGHATTPN
+1225 AGGHETAPN
-1234 EGTTHSESSGTGSV
+1234 EGTAHSESSGTDSV
-1248 SDVPGAGGTDTLGRS
+1248 SNVPGTDGTDTLGRS

-1285 TMSPA
+1285 TTSPA
-1290 TADTASAVPESAP
+1290 NADTASAAPESAP
-1303 AESATTTNV
+1303 AESAATTNV

-1326 SGDSGSSFGNDAGSS
+1326 SGDSGSSFGNGAGSS
-1341 SGSAPASGESAHAPS
+1341 SGSAPASGESALAPS

-1369 PASSGNTGSSSES
+1369 LTSSGNTDSSSES
-1382 ASSGSA
+1382 APSGSA
-1388 NDSTDT
+1388 NDGTDT
-1394 PTSETGGTSSETVEA
+1394 PTSETGGTSSEKVEA

-1419 GETGGS
+1419 GETGGA
-1425 GYSEGDMPPEP
+1425 GYSEGNMPPEP
-1436 ETTVETETAATE
+1436 ETTVETETDATE

-1459 SSGSAVTET
+1459 TSGSAVTET
-1468 VDEAGSESNTQ
+1468 VDEAGSESHTQ

-1488 SGGQNTDAED
+1488 SGGQNTDTED

-1566 SEPEQLAEQKR
+1566 SEPEQVAEQKR

-1677 VGPDLDADYRRSQ
+1677 VGPDLDADYRRSL

-1698 SEPRPYNGHS
+1698 SEPRPYNGRS

>member
-1 MSSINSLVNQKRNKN
+1 
-16 LIRRTMLAAIAGCL
+16 MLAAVAGCL

-735 DEEPVPETAET
+735 DEETASETAET

-758 ADAAPAP
+758 VDAAPAP
-765 VNEDAPAPVGEEA
+765 LNEDAPAPVG
-778 SAPAPQSADET
+778 
-789 TAAPATETAQAPVPQ
+789 
-804 DMDSKVDAPA
+804 
-814 PVSEEASA
+814 EEASA

-871 ETATTPVAET
+871 ATATTPIAET
-881 AQTPVPQDIDSEV
+881 AQTPVPQDMDSEV

-902 EAATPAPQDVGGK
+902 EAVTHAPQDVGDK
-915 ADAPVPASENA
+915 AYAPVPASENA

-942 SADGATPASGVTA
+942 SAGGATPVSGVTA
-955 PAPVPAQN
+955 PAPAPAQN

-982 TVPGAANA
+982 TVPGTANA

-1019 APAPASTTGTNA
+1019 TPAPASTTGANA

-1036 GTTPAPSTASG
+1036 GTTPTPSTTSG
-1047 QSSTAPGSGTAP
+1047 QSSTVPGSGTAP
-1059 TTVRPATGAGS
+1059 AKAKPTTGAGS
-1070 VSAPAPSASIPTA
+1070 VSAPAPSASIPSA
-1083 PVSGGSAGVAV
+1083 PVSGDS
-1094 AAGVA
+1094 AGVA
-1099 AGAVAGTAA
+1099 AGAVAGTAT
-1108 GQAQPV
+1108 GQAHPV

-1123 APGSA
+1123 APGSV
-1128 PTIPT
+1128 PTTPT
-1133 ESSAASAPTSTT
+1133 ESGAASAPASPAPTT
-1145 PATTTPASAPE
+1145 PTHVSAPE
-1156 SGSGTTNDGATAP
+1156 SGSGTTNGGATAP

-1188 STQESGETASAPST
+1188 STQESGETASTPST

-1217 PSESDSSS
+1217 PSESNAPS
-1225 AGGHATTPN
+1225 AGGHATAPN
-1234 EGTTHSESSGTGSV
+1234 EGTAHSESSGTGSV
-1248 SDVPGAGGTDTLGRS
+1248 SNVPGADGTDTLGRS

-1271 GQESGSAPAQGSGG
+1271 GQGSGSAPAQGSGG
-1285 TMSPA
+1285 TTSPA
-1290 TADTASAVPESAP
+1290 TADTTSAVPESAP

-1326 SGDSGSSFGNDAGSS
+1326 SGDSGSSFGNGAGSS

-1369 PASSGNTGSSSES
+1369 PASSGNTDSSSES

-1436 ETTVETETAATE
+1436 ETTVKTETAATE

-1459 SSGSAVTET
+1459 TSGSAVTET
-1468 VDEAGSESNTQ
+1468 VDEAGSESHTQ

-1488 SGGQNTDAED
+1488 SGGQNTDTED

-1566 SEPEQLAEQKR
+1566 SEPEQVAEQKR

>member
-1 MSSINSLVNQKRNKN
+1 
-16 LIRRTMLAAIAGCL
+16 MLAAVAGCL

-180 FSFSGVGSDMTGLG
+180 FSFSGVGSDMTGVG

-585 GRKAGDSDAMTAYKH
+585 GRKTGDSDAMTAYKH

-758 ADAAPAP
+758 VDAAPAP
-765 VNEDAPAPVGEEA
+765 LNEDAPAPVG
-778 SAPAPQSADET
+778 
-789 TAAPATETAQAPVPQ
+789 
-804 DMDSKVDAPA
+804 
-814 PVSEEASA
+814 EEASA

-871 ETATTPVAET
+871 ATATTPIAET
-881 AQTPVPQDIDSEV
+881 AQTPVPQDMDSEV

-902 EAATPAPQDVGGK
+902 EAVTPAPQDVGGK
-915 ADAPVPASENA
+915 ADAPVPASEYA

-933 ADGKVAEPT
+933 TDGKVAEPT
-942 SADGATPASGVTA
+942 SAGGATPASGVTTPA
-955 PAPVPAQN
+955 PAPAQN

-982 TVPGAANA
+982 TVPGTANA

-1019 APAPASTTGTNA
+1019 TPAPASTTGANA

-1036 GTTPAPSTASG
+1036 GTTPTPSTTSG
-1047 QSSTAPGSGTAP
+1047 QSSTVPGSGTAP
-1059 TTVRPATGAGS
+1059 AKAKPTTGAGS
-1070 VSAPAPSASIPTA
+1070 VSAPAPSASIPSA
-1083 PVSGGSAGVAV
+1083 PVSGDS
-1094 AAGVA
+1094 AGVA
-1099 AGAVAGTAA
+1099 AGAVAGTAT
-1108 GQAQPV
+1108 GQAHPV

-1123 APGSA
+1123 APGSV
-1128 PTIPT
+1128 PTTPT
-1133 ESSAASAPTSTT
+1133 ESGAASAPASPAPTT
-1145 PATTTPASAPE
+1145 PTHVSAPE
-1156 SGSGTTNDGATAP
+1156 SGSGTTNGGATAP

-1225 AGGHATTPN
+1225 AGGHATAPN
-1234 EGTTHSESSGTGSV
+1234 EGTTHSESSGTDSV
-1248 SDVPGAGGTDTLGRS
+1248 SNVPTDTLGRS

-1271 GQESGSAPAQGSGG
+1271 GQESGSAPAQGGGG
-1285 TMSPA
+1285 TTSPA
-1290 TADTASAVPESAP
+1290 TADTASAAPESAP

-1326 SGDSGSSFGNDAGSS
+1326 SGDSGSSSGNSAGSS

-1369 PASSGNTGSSSES
+1369 LTSSGNTGSSSES

-1388 NDSTDT
+1388 NDSTNT

-1566 SEPEQLAEQKR
+1566 SEPEQVAEQKR

-1698 SEPRPYNGHS
+1698 SEPRPYNGRS

-1716 YDDQKRDSHGHGK
+1716 YDDQKRDSQGHGK
-1729 QDKKHNPF
+1729 QNKRNNPF
-1737 SGMGDY
+1737 SGMDDY

>member
-1 MSSINSLVNQKRNKN
+1 
-16 LIRRTMLAAIAGCL
+16 

-252 ENTKDTARSW
+252 ENTKDTTRSW

-758 ADAAPAP
+758 VDAAPAP
-765 VNEDAPAPVGEEA
+765 LNEDAPAPVG
-778 SAPAPQSADET
+778 
-789 TAAPATETAQAPVPQ
+789 
-804 DMDSKVDAPA
+804 
-814 PVSEEASA
+814 EEASA

-871 ETATTPVAET
+871 ATATTPIAET
-881 AQTPVPQDIDSEV
+881 AQTPVPQDMDSEV

-902 EAATPAPQDVGGK
+902 EAVTHAPQDVGDK

-942 SADGATPASGVTA
+942 SAGGATSASGVTA
-955 PAPVPAQN
+955 PAPAPAQN

-982 TVPGAANA
+982 TVPGTANA

-1019 APAPASTTGTNA
+1019 ATAPGSTTGANA

-1047 QSSTAPGSGTAP
+1047 QSSTVPGSGTAP
-1059 TTVRPATGAGS
+1059 TTVRPAAGAGS
-1070 VSAPAPSASIPTA
+1070 VSAQAPSASIPTA

-1099 AGAVAGTAA
+1099 AGAVAGTAT
-1108 GQAQPV
+1108 GQAHPV

-1123 APGSA
+1123 APGSV
-1128 PTIPT
+1128 PTTPT
-1133 ESSAASAPTSTT
+1133 ESGAASAPASPAPTT
-1145 PATTTPASAPE
+1145 PTHVSAPE
-1156 SGSGTTNDGATAP
+1156 SGSGTTNGGATAP

-1248 SDVPGAGGTDTLGRS
+1248 SNVPGAGGTDTLGRS
-1263 DSAPTSTN
+1263 DSAPTNTN

-1326 SGDSGSSFGNDAGSS
+1326 SGDSGSSFGNGAGSS

-1626 LQKVDSDGSV
+1626 LQKVDSDGNV

-1729 QDKKHNPF
+1729 QDKKLNPF

>member
-1 MSSINSLVNQKRNKN
+1 
-16 LIRRTMLAAIAGCL
+16 

-84 VPGFDSGNNIG
+84 VPGFDNGNNIG

-111 VLICCHIISYLINI
+111 VLICCHIISYLINL
-125 AHGEKVESIPKLIW
+125 AHGEKVESVPKLIW

-146 MVICGKTFLTMIFNE
+146 MVICGKTLLTMIFNE

-252 ENTKDTARSW
+252 ENTKDTAKSW

-435 NADSYNT
+435 NTDSYNT

-804 DMDSKVDAPA
+804 DMDSEVDAPA

-860 EASAPAPQSVD
+860 EAV
-871 ETATTPVAET
+871 TH
-881 AQTPVPQDIDSEV
+881 
-894 DAPAPVGE
+894 
-902 EAATPAPQDVGGK
+902 APQDVGDK

-942 SADGATPASGVTA
+942 SAGGATPASGVTA
-955 PAPVPAQN
+955 PAPAPAQN

-982 TVPGAANA
+982 TVPGTANA

-1019 APAPASTTGTNA
+1019 APAPGSTTGANA

-1047 QSSTAPGSGTAP
+1047 QSSTVPGSGTAP
-1059 TTVRPATGAGS
+1059 TTVRPAAGAGS
-1070 VSAPAPSASIPTA
+1070 VSAQAPSASIPTA

-1099 AGAVAGTAA
+1099 AGAVAGTAT
-1108 GQAQPV
+1108 GQAHPV

-1123 APGSA
+1123 APGSV
-1128 PTIPT
+1128 PTTPT
-1133 ESSAASAPTSTT
+1133 ESGAASAPASPAPTT
-1145 PATTTPASAPE
+1145 PTHVSAPE
-1156 SGSGTTNDGATAP
+1156 SGSGTTNGGATAP

-1248 SDVPGAGGTDTLGRS
+1248 SNVPGAGGTDTLGRS

-1326 SGDSGSSFGNDAGSS
+1326 SGDSGSSFGNGAGSS

-1369 PASSGNTGSSSES
+1369 PASSGNTDSSSES

-1436 ETTVETETAATE
+1436 ETTVKTETAATE

-1459 SSGSAVTET
+1459 TSGSAVTET
-1468 VDEAGSESNTQ
+1468 VDEAGSESHTQ

-1488 SGGQNTDAED
+1488 SGGQNTDTED
-1498 VSEPDS
+1498 VSKPDS

-1566 SEPEQLAEQKR
+1566 SEPEQVAEQKR

>member
-1 MSSINSLVNQKRNKN
+1 
-16 LIRRTMLAAIAGCL
+16 MLAAVAGCL

-229 AERYIICIF
+229 AERYIICVF

-478 SAVKRDEKNRVSEK
+478 SAVKRDKKNRVSEK

-541 EDAAGNQIWEAEQ
+541 EDEAGNQIWEAEQ

-627 NKARENEEE
+627 NKARENDEE

-735 DEEPVPETAET
+735 DEETASETAET

-758 ADAAPAP
+758 VDAAPAP
-765 VNEDAPAPVGEEA
+765 LNEDAPAPVG
-778 SAPAPQSADET
+778 
-789 TAAPATETAQAPVPQ
+789 
-804 DMDSKVDAPA
+804 
-814 PVSEEASA
+814 EEASA

-860 EASAPAPQSVD
+860 EASAPAPQNVD
-871 ETATTPVAET
+871 ATATTPIAET
-881 AQTPVPQDIDSEV
+881 AQTPVPQDMDSEV

-902 EAATPAPQDVGGK
+902 EAVTHAPQDVGDK
-915 ADAPVPASENA
+915 AYAPVPASENA

-942 SADGATPASGVTA
+942 SAGGATPVSGVTA
-955 PAPVPAQN
+955 PAPAPAQN

-982 TVPGAANA
+982 TVPGTANA

-1019 APAPASTTGTNA
+1019 TPAPASTTGANA

-1036 GTTPAPSTASG
+1036 GTTPTPSTTSG
-1047 QSSTAPGSGTAP
+1047 QSSTVPGSGTAP
-1059 TTVRPATGAGS
+1059 AKAKPTTGAGS
-1070 VSAPAPSASIPTA
+1070 VSAPAPSASIPSA
-1083 PVSGGSAGVAV
+1083 PVSGDS
-1094 AAGVA
+1094 AGVA
-1099 AGAVAGTAA
+1099 AGAVAGTAT
-1108 GQAQPV
+1108 GQAHPV

-1123 APGSA
+1123 APGSV
-1128 PTIPT
+1128 PTTPT
-1133 ESSAASAPTSTT
+1133 ESGAASAPASPAPTT
-1145 PATTTPASAPE
+1145 PTHVSAPE
-1156 SGSGTTNDGATAP
+1156 SGSGTTNGGATAP

-1248 SDVPGAGGTDTLGRS
+1248 SNVPGAGGTDTLGRS

-1326 SGDSGSSFGNDAGSS
+1326 SGDSGSSFGNGAGSS

-1566 SEPEQLAEQKR
+1566 SEPEQVAEQKR

-1698 SEPRPYNGHS
+1698 SEPRPYNGRS

-1716 YDDQKRDSHGHGK
+1716 YDDQKRDSQGHGK
-1729 QDKKHNPF
+1729 QNKRNNPF
-1737 SGMGDY
+1737 SGMDDY

>member
-1 MSSINSLVNQKRNKN
+1 
-16 LIRRTMLAAIAGCL
+16 MLAAVAGCL

-478 SAVKRDEKNRVSEK
+478 SAVKRDEKKRVSEK

-758 ADAAPAP
+758 VDAAPAP
-765 VNEDAPAPVGEEA
+765 LNEDAPAPVG
-778 SAPAPQSADET
+778 
-789 TAAPATETAQAPVPQ
+789 
-804 DMDSKVDAPA
+804 
-814 PVSEEASA
+814 EEASA

-871 ETATTPVAET
+871 ATATTPIAET
-881 AQTPVPQDIDSEV
+881 AQTPVPQDMDSEV

-902 EAATPAPQDVGGK
+902 EAVTPAPQDVGGK
-915 ADAPVPASENA
+915 ADAPVPASEYA

-933 ADGKVAEPT
+933 TDGKVAEPT
-942 SADGATPASGVTA
+942 SAGGATPASGVTTPA
-955 PAPVPAQN
+955 PAPAQN

-982 TVPGAANA
+982 TVPGTANA

-1019 APAPASTTGTNA
+1019 TPAPASTTGANA

-1036 GTTPAPSTASG
+1036 GTTPTPSTTSG
-1047 QSSTAPGSGTAP
+1047 QSSTVPGSGTAP
-1059 TTVRPATGAGS
+1059 AKAKPTTGAGS
-1070 VSAPAPSASIPTA
+1070 VSAPAPSASIPSA
-1083 PVSGGSAGVAV
+1083 PVSGDS
-1094 AAGVA
+1094 AGVA
-1099 AGAVAGTAA
+1099 AGAVAGTAT
-1108 GQAQPV
+1108 GQAHPV

-1123 APGSA
+1123 APGSV
-1128 PTIPT
+1128 PTTPT
-1133 ESSAASAPTSTT
+1133 ESGAASAPASPAPTT
-1145 PATTTPASAPE
+1145 PTHVSAPE
-1156 SGSGTTNDGATAP
+1156 SGSGTTNGGATAP

-1225 AGGHATTPN
+1225 AGGHATAPN
-1234 EGTTHSESSGTGSV
+1234 EGTTHSESSGTDSV
-1248 SDVPGAGGTDTLGRS
+1248 SNVPTDTLGRS

-1271 GQESGSAPAQGSGG
+1271 GQESGSAPAQGGGG
-1285 TMSPA
+1285 TTSPA
-1290 TADTASAVPESAP
+1290 TADTASAAPESAP

-1326 SGDSGSSFGNDAGSS
+1326 SGDSGSSSGNSAGSS

-1369 PASSGNTGSSSES
+1369 LTSSGNTGSSSES

-1388 NDSTDT
+1388 NDSTNT

-1566 SEPEQLAEQKR
+1566 SEPEQVAEQKR

-1603 DSLGM
+1603 DNLGM

-1698 SEPRPYNGHS
+1698 SEPRPYNGRS

-1716 YDDQKRDSHGHGK
+1716 YDDQKRDSQGHGK
-1729 QDKKHNPF
+1729 QNKRNNPF
-1737 SGMGDY
+1737 SGMDDY

>member
-1 MSSINSLVNQKRNKN
+1 
-16 LIRRTMLAAIAGCL
+16 MLAAVAGCL

-111 VLICCHIISYLINI
+111 VLICCHIISYLINL

-180 FSFSGVGSDMTGLG
+180 FSFSSVGSDMTGLG

-378 GVEPIKSFADF
+378 GIEPIKSFADF

-758 ADAAPAP
+758 TDAAAPAP
-765 VNEDAPAPVGEEA
+765 VSEDAPAPVDEEASAPAPQNVDETATTPAAETAQTPVPQDMDSKGDAPAPVGEETVT
-778 SAPAPQSADET
+778 SAPQSVDET
-789 TAAPATETAQAPVPQ
+789 ATTPAAETAQAPVPQ
-804 DMDSKVDAPA
+804 DMDSKVDAP
-814 PVSEEASA
+814 
-822 PAPQSADEAP
+822 
-832 TAPATETAQAPVPQD
+832 T
-847 VDSKV
+847 
-852 DAPAPVGE
+852 PVGE
-860 EASAPAPQSVD
+860 EAP
-871 ETATTPVAET
+871 
-881 AQTPVPQDIDSEV
+881 
-894 DAPAPVGE
+894 
-902 EAATPAPQDVGGK
+902 TPAPQDVGGK

-942 SADGATPASGVTA
+942 SAGGATPAPGVTA
-955 PAPVPAQN
+955 PTAAPAQN
-963 PTTNTVNA
+963 PTTSTVNA
-971 PVQGAAPVSGG
+971 PVQGTAPVSGG
-982 TVPGAANA
+982 TVPGTANT

-1047 QSSTAPGSGTAP
+1047 QSSTVPGSGTAP
-1059 TTVRPATGAGS
+1059 TTVRPAAGAGS

-1083 PVSGGSAGVAV
+1083 PVSGSSAGVAA

-1114 SAPASTTVS
+1114 STPASTTVS

-1128 PTIPT
+1128 PTTPT
-1133 ESSAASAPTSTT
+1133 KSGATSAPAS
-1145 PATTTPASAPE
+1145 PAPTHVSAPE

-1178 TAPIPATAPA
+1178 TATIPATAPA
-1188 STQESGETASAPST
+1188 STQESGETAPAPST
-1202 ATTPATQITPETASA
+1202 ATTPATQITPETAST
-1217 PSESDSSS
+1217 PSESNAPS
-1225 AGGHATTPN
+1225 AVGDATAPN
-1234 EGTTHSESSGTGSV
+1234 EGTAHSESSGTGGV
-1248 SDVPGAGGTDTLGRS
+1248 SNVPGADGADTLGRS
-1263 DSAPTSTN
+1263 DSAPTSTS
-1271 GQESGSAPAQGSGG
+1271 GQESSSAPAQGSSG
-1285 TMSPA
+1285 TTSPA
-1290 TADTASAVPESAP
+1290 TVDTTSAAPESAP

-1312 ATPAPVSDTGSSEP
+1312 ATPAPASDTGSSEP
-1326 SGDSGSSFGNDAGSS
+1326 SGSSGSSSDNSAGSS

-1369 PASSGNTGSSSES
+1369 PTSSGDTGSSSES
-1382 ASSGSA
+1382 APSGSV

-1394 PTSETGGTSSETVEA
+1394 PTSETADTSSEKVEA

-1459 SSGSAVTET
+1459 SGGSTVTET

-1479 NSHDDSENY
+1479 NSHDDSESY
-1488 SGGQNTDAED
+1488 SGGQYTDTED

-1516 TEFDATDDAA
+1516 TEFDETDDAA
-1526 FDVPIADGSE
+1526 FDAPIADGSE

-1559 VAEHEHE
+1559 VAEPE
-1566 SEPEQLAEQKR
+1566 SESEQVAEQKR

-1656 SRPATF
+1656 SRLATF

-1729 QDKKHNPF
+1729 QDKRHNPF

-1743 KRKR
+1743 KRRR

>member
-1 MSSINSLVNQKRNKN
+1 MDLLTVNKLRLEGLARCIRASLFCFGKKVSSINSLVNQKRNKN
-16 LIRRTMLAAIAGCL
+16 LIRRTMLAAVAGCL

-463 HVESVKIGEDGKLLA
+463 HVESVKIGKDGKLLA

-735 DEEPVPETAET
+735 DEETASETAET

-758 ADAAPAP
+758 VDAAPAP
-765 VNEDAPAPVGEEA
+765 LNEDAPAPVG
-778 SAPAPQSADET
+778 
-789 TAAPATETAQAPVPQ
+789 
-804 DMDSKVDAPA
+804 
-814 PVSEEASA
+814 EEASA

-871 ETATTPVAET
+871 ATATTPIAET
-881 AQTPVPQDIDSEV
+881 AQTPVPQDMDSEV

-902 EAATPAPQDVGGK
+902 EAVTHAPQDVGDK
-915 ADAPVPASENA
+915 AYAPVPASENA

-942 SADGATPASGVTA
+942 SAGGATPVSGVTA
-955 PAPVPAQN
+955 PAPAPAQN

-982 TVPGAANA
+982 TVPGTANA

-1019 APAPASTTGTNA
+1019 TPAPASTTGANA

-1036 GTTPAPSTASG
+1036 GTTPTPSTTSG
-1047 QSSTAPGSGTAP
+1047 QSSTVPGSGTAP
-1059 TTVRPATGAGS
+1059 AKAKPTTGAGS
-1070 VSAPAPSASIPTA
+1070 VSAPAPSASIPSA
-1083 PVSGGSAGVAV
+1083 PVSGDS
-1094 AAGVA
+1094 AGVA
-1099 AGAVAGTAA
+1099 AGAVAGTATE
-1108 GQAQPV
+1108 QAHPV

-1123 APGSA
+1123 APGSV
-1128 PTIPT
+1128 PTTPT
-1133 ESSAASAPTSTT
+1133 ESGAASAPASPAPTT
-1145 PATTTPASAPE
+1145 PTHVSAPE
-1156 SGSGTTNDGATAP
+1156 SGSGTTNGGATAP

-1248 SDVPGAGGTDTLGRS
+1248 SNVPGAGGTDTLGRS
-1263 DSAPTSTN
+1263 DSAPTSIN

-1326 SGDSGSSFGNDAGSS
+1326 SGDSGSSFGNGAGSS

-1566 SEPEQLAEQKR
+1566 SEPEQVAEQKR

-1698 SEPRPYNGHS
+1698 SEPRPYNGRS

-1716 YDDQKRDSHGHGK
+1716 YDDQKRDSQGHGK
-1729 QDKKHNPF
+1729 QNKRNNPF
-1737 SGMGDY
+1737 SGMDDY

>member
-1 MSSINSLVNQKRNKN
+1 
-16 LIRRTMLAAIAGCL
+16 MLAAVAGCL

-478 SAVKRDEKNRVSEK
+478 SAVKCDEKNRVSEK

-576 TIPASEIAK
+576 TIPASEIAR

-735 DEEPVPETAET
+735 DEETASETAET

-758 ADAAPAP
+758 VDAAPAP
-765 VNEDAPAPVGEEA
+765 LNEDAPAPVG
-778 SAPAPQSADET
+778 
-789 TAAPATETAQAPVPQ
+789 
-804 DMDSKVDAPA
+804 
-814 PVSEEASA
+814 EEASA

-847 VDSKV
+847 M
-852 DAPAPVGE
+852 
-860 EASAPAPQSVD
+860 
-871 ETATTPVAET
+871 
-881 AQTPVPQDIDSEV
+881 DSEV

-902 EAATPAPQDVGGK
+902 EAVTHAPQDVGDK

-942 SADGATPASGVTA
+942 SAGGATPASGVTA
-955 PAPVPAQN
+955 PAPAPAQN

-982 TVPGAANA
+982 TVPGTANA

-1002 NMPASTAPE
+1002 NMPANTAPE

-1019 APAPASTTGTNA
+1019 APAPGSTTGANA

-1047 QSSTAPGSGTAP
+1047 QSSTVPGSGTAP
-1059 TTVRPATGAGS
+1059 TTVRPAAGAGS
-1070 VSAPAPSASIPTA
+1070 VSAQAPSASIPTA

-1099 AGAVAGTAA
+1099 AGAVAGTAT
-1108 GQAQPV
+1108 GQAHPV

-1123 APGSA
+1123 APGSV
-1128 PTIPT
+1128 PTTPT
-1133 ESSAASAPTSTT
+1133 ESGAASAPASPAPTT
-1145 PATTTPASAPE
+1145 PTHVSAPE
-1156 SGSGTTNDGATAP
+1156 SGSGTTNGGATAP

-1248 SDVPGAGGTDTLGRS
+1248 SNVPGAGGTDTLGRS
-1263 DSAPTSTN
+1263 DSAPTNTN

-1326 SGDSGSSFGNDAGSS
+1326 SGDSGSSFGNGAGSS

-1369 PASSGNTGSSSES
+1369 LTSSDNTGSSSES

-1419 GETGGS
+1419 GETGGA

-1488 SGGQNTDAED
+1488 SGGQNTDTED

-1566 SEPEQLAEQKR
+1566 SEPEQVAEQKR

>member
-1 MSSINSLVNQKRNKN
+1 
-16 LIRRTMLAAIAGCL
+16 MLAAVAGCL

-758 ADAAPAP
+758 VDAAPAP
-765 VNEDAPAPVGEEA
+765 LNEDAPAPVG
-778 SAPAPQSADET
+778 
-789 TAAPATETAQAPVPQ
+789 
-804 DMDSKVDAPA
+804 
-814 PVSEEASA
+814 EEASA

-871 ETATTPVAET
+871 ATATTPIAET
-881 AQTPVPQDIDSEV
+881 AQTPVPQDMDSEV

-902 EAATPAPQDVGGK
+902 EAVTPAPQDVGGK

-933 ADGKVAEPT
+933 TDGKVAEPT
-942 SADGATPASGVTA
+942 SAGGATPASGVTTPA
-955 PAPVPAQN
+955 PAPAQN

-982 TVPGAANA
+982 TVPGTANA

-1019 APAPASTTGTNA
+1019 TPAPASTTGANA

-1036 GTTPAPSTASG
+1036 GTTPTPSTTSG
-1047 QSSTAPGSGTAP
+1047 QSSTVPGSGTAP
-1059 TTVRPATGAGS
+1059 AKAKPTTGAGS
-1070 VSAPAPSASIPTA
+1070 VSAPAPSASIPSA
-1083 PVSGGSAGVAV
+1083 PVSGDS
-1094 AAGVA
+1094 AGVA
-1099 AGAVAGTAA
+1099 AGAVAGTAT
-1108 GQAQPV
+1108 GQAHPV

-1123 APGSA
+1123 APGSV
-1128 PTIPT
+1128 PTTPT
-1133 ESSAASAPTSTT
+1133 ESGAASAPASPAPTT
-1145 PATTTPASAPE
+1145 PTHVSAPE
-1156 SGSGTTNDGATAP
+1156 SGSGTTNGGATAP

-1225 AGGHATTPN
+1225 AGGHATAPN
-1234 EGTTHSESSGTGSV
+1234 EGTTHSESSGTDSV
-1248 SDVPGAGGTDTLGRS
+1248 SNVPTDTLGRS

-1271 GQESGSAPAQGSGG
+1271 GQESGSAPAQGGGG
-1285 TMSPA
+1285 TTSPA
-1290 TADTASAVPESAP
+1290 TADTASAAPESAP

-1326 SGDSGSSFGNDAGSS
+1326 SGDSGSSSGNSAGSS

-1369 PASSGNTGSSSES
+1369 LTSSGNTGSSSES

-1388 NDSTDT
+1388 NDSTNT

-1488 SGGQNTDAED
+1488 SSGQNTDTED

-1559 VAEHEHE
+1559 VAEPEHE
-1566 SEPEQLAEQKR
+1566 SEPEQVAEQKR

-1716 YDDQKRDSHGHGK
+1716 YDDQKRDSHDHGK
-1729 QDKKHNPF
+1729 QDKRHNPF
-1737 SGMGDY
+1737 GGMGDY

>member
-1 MSSINSLVNQKRNKN
+1 
-16 LIRRTMLAAIAGCL
+16 MLAAVAGCL

-627 NKARENEEE
+627 NKARENDEE

-735 DEEPVPETAET
+735 DEETASETAET

-758 ADAAPAP
+758 VDAAPAP
-765 VNEDAPAPVGEEA
+765 LNEDAPAPVG
-778 SAPAPQSADET
+778 
-789 TAAPATETAQAPVPQ
+789 
-804 DMDSKVDAPA
+804 
-814 PVSEEASA
+814 EEASA

-860 EASAPAPQSVD
+860 EASAPAPQNVD
-871 ETATTPVAET
+871 ATATTPIAET
-881 AQTPVPQDIDSEV
+881 AQTPVPQDMDSEV

-902 EAATPAPQDVGGK
+902 EAVTHAPQDVGDK

-942 SADGATPASGVTA
+942 SAGGATPVSGVTA
-955 PAPVPAQN
+955 PAPAPAQN

-982 TVPGAANA
+982 TVPGTANA

-1019 APAPASTTGTNA
+1019 TPAPASTTGANA

-1036 GTTPAPSTASG
+1036 GTTPTPSTTSG
-1047 QSSTAPGSGTAP
+1047 QSSTVPGSGTAP
-1059 TTVRPATGAGS
+1059 AKAKPTTGAGS
-1070 VSAPAPSASIPTA
+1070 VSAPAPSASIPSA
-1083 PVSGGSAGVAV
+1083 PVSGDS
-1094 AAGVA
+1094 AGVA
-1099 AGAVAGTAA
+1099 AGAVAGTAT
-1108 GQAQPV
+1108 GQAHPV

-1123 APGSA
+1123 APGSV
-1128 PTIPT
+1128 PTTPT
-1133 ESSAASAPTSTT
+1133 ESGAASAPASPAPTT
-1145 PATTTPASAPE
+1145 PTHVSAPE
-1156 SGSGTTNDGATAP
+1156 SSSGTTNGGATAP

-1248 SDVPGAGGTDTLGRS
+1248 SNVPGAGGTDTLGRS
-1263 DSAPTSTN
+1263 DSAPTSIN

-1326 SGDSGSSFGNDAGSS
+1326 SGDSGSSFGNGAGSS

-1369 PASSGNTGSSSES
+1369 PASSGNTDSSSES

-1419 GETGGS
+1419 GETGVS

-1716 YDDQKRDSHGHGK
+1716 YDDQKRDSQGHGK
-1729 QDKKHNPF
+1729 QNKRNNPF
-1737 SGMGDY
+1737 SGMDDY

>member
-229 AERYIICIF
+229 AERYIICVF

-735 DEEPVPETAET
+735 DEETASETAET

-758 ADAAPAP
+758 VDAAPAP
-765 VNEDAPAPVGEEA
+765 LNEDAPAPVG
-778 SAPAPQSADET
+778 
-789 TAAPATETAQAPVPQ
+789 
-804 DMDSKVDAPA
+804 
-814 PVSEEASA
+814 EEASA

-852 DAPAPVGE
+852 DAHAPVGE

-871 ETATTPVAET
+871 ATATTPIAET
-881 AQTPVPQDIDSEV
+881 AQTPVPQDMDSEV

-902 EAATPAPQDVGGK
+902 EAVTHAPQDVGDK

-942 SADGATPASGVTA
+942 SAGGATPASGVTA
-955 PAPVPAQN
+955 PAPAPAQN

-971 PVQGAAPVSGG
+971 P
-982 TVPGAANA
+982 
-990 PKTANVPGMAAN
+990 
-1002 NMPASTAPE
+1002 
-1011 TAATPAVN
+1011 
-1019 APAPASTTGTNA
+1019 
-1031 PTSVP
+1031 
-1036 GTTPAPSTASG
+1036 
-1047 QSSTAPGSGTAP
+1047 
-1059 TTVRPATGAGS
+1059 
-1070 VSAPAPSASIPTA
+1070 
-1083 PVSGGSAGVAV
+1083 
-1094 AAGVA
+1094 
-1099 AGAVAGTAA
+1099 
-1108 GQAQPV
+1108 
-1114 SAPASTTVS
+1114 ASTTVS
-1123 APGSA
+1123 APGSV
-1128 PTIPT
+1128 PTTPT
-1133 ESSAASAPTSTT
+1133 ESGAASAPASPAPTT
-1145 PATTTPASAPE
+1145 PTHVSAPE
-1156 SGSGTTNDGATAP
+1156 SGSGTTNGGATAP

-1248 SDVPGAGGTDTLGRS
+1248 SNVPGAGGTDTLGRS

-1326 SGDSGSSFGNDAGSS
+1326 SGDSGSSFGNGAGSS
-1341 SGSAPASGESAHAPS
+1341 SDSAPASGESAHAPS

-1369 PASSGNTGSSSES
+1369 LTSSGNTGSSSES
-1382 ASSGSA
+1382 APSGSA
-1388 NDSTDT
+1388 NDGTDT
-1394 PTSETGGTSSETVEA
+1394 PTSETGGTSSEKVEA

-1419 GETGGS
+1419 GETGGA
-1425 GYSEGDMPPEP
+1425 GYSEGNMPPEP

-1488 SGGQNTDAED
+1488 SGGQNTDTED

-1566 SEPEQLAEQKR
+1566 SEPEQVAEQKR

-1698 SEPRPYNGHS
+1698 SEPRPYNGRS

-1716 YDDQKRDSHGHGK
+1716 YDDQKRDSQGHGK
-1729 QDKKHNPF
+1729 QNKRNNPF
-1737 SGMGDY
+1737 SGMDDY

>member
-1 MSSINSLVNQKRNKN
+1 
-16 LIRRTMLAAIAGCL
+16 

-111 VLICCHIISYLINI
+111 VLICCHIISYLINL

-180 FSFSGVGSDMTGLG
+180 FSFSSVGSDMTGLG

-354 SVAGHVAGVGKNM
+354 SVAGYVAGVGKNM

-378 GVEPIKSFADF
+378 GIEPIKSFADF

-758 ADAAPAP
+758 TDAAAPAP
-765 VNEDAPAPVGEEA
+765 VSEDAPAPVDEEV

-789 TAAPATETAQAPVPQ
+789 AAAPATETAQAPVPQ
-804 DMDSKVDAPA
+804 DM
-814 PVSEEASA
+814 
-822 PAPQSADEAP
+822 
-832 TAPATETAQAPVPQD
+832 
-847 VDSKV
+847 DSKV

-871 ETATTPVAET
+871 ETATTPAAET
-881 AQTPVPQDIDSEV
+881 AQAPVPQDMDSKV
-894 DAPAPVGE
+894 DAPTPVGE
-902 EAATPAPQDVGGK
+902 EAPTPAPQDVGGK

-942 SADGATPASGVTA
+942 SAGGATPASGVTA
-955 PAPVPAQN
+955 PAPAPAQN

-982 TVPGAANA
+982 TVPGTANA
-990 PKTANVPGMAAN
+990 PKTANVPGMATN

-1019 APAPASTTGTNA
+1019 APAPASTTGANA

-1047 QSSTAPGSGTAP
+1047 QSSTVPGSGTAP
-1059 TTVRPATGAGS
+1059 ATVRPATGAGS

-1083 PVSGGSAGVAV
+1083 PVSGGSAGVVV

-1099 AGAVAGTAA
+1099 AGAVAGTA

-1128 PTIPT
+1128 PTTPT
-1133 ESSAASAPTSTT
+1133 ESGAASAPAS
-1145 PATTTPASAPE
+1145 PAPAAPTHVSAPE
-1156 SGSGTTNDGATAP
+1156 SGSGTTNGGATAP

-1188 STQESGETASAPST
+1188 STQESGETAPAPST
-1202 ATTPATQITPETASA
+1202 ATTPATQTTPETASA
-1217 PSESDSSS
+1217 PSESSAPS

-1234 EGTTHSESSGTGSV
+1234 EGTTHSESSGTDSV
-1248 SDVPGAGGTDTLGRS
+1248 SNVPGAGGTDTLERS

-1285 TMSPA
+1285 TTSPA
-1290 TADTASAVPESAP
+1290 TADTTSAVPESAP

-1312 ATPAPVSDTGSSEP
+1312 ATPAPASDTGSSEP
-1326 SGDSGSSFGNDAGSS
+1326 SGDSGSSSDNSAGCS

-1369 PASSGNTGSSSES
+1369 PTSSGDTGSSSES
-1382 ASSGSA
+1382 APSGSV

-1394 PTSETGGTSSETVEA
+1394 PTSETAGTSSEKVEA

-1436 ETTVETETAATE
+1436 ETTVEAETAATE

-1459 SSGSAVTET
+1459 SGGSTVTET

-1488 SGGQNTDAED
+1488 SGGQNTDTDD
-1498 VSEPDS
+1498 VPEPDFS
-1504 ADEPDTQDETED
+1504 DEPDTQDETED

-1559 VAEHEHE
+1559 VAEPE
-1566 SEPEQLAEQKR
+1566 SEPEQVAEQKR

-1729 QDKKHNPF
+1729 QDKRHNPF

-1743 KRKR
+1743 KRRR

>member
-1 MSSINSLVNQKRNKN
+1 
-16 LIRRTMLAAIAGCL
+16 MLAAVAGCL

-758 ADAAPAP
+758 VDAAPAP
-765 VNEDAPAPVGEEA
+765 LNEDAPAPVG
-778 SAPAPQSADET
+778 
-789 TAAPATETAQAPVPQ
+789 
-804 DMDSKVDAPA
+804 
-814 PVSEEASA
+814 EEASA

-871 ETATTPVAET
+871 ATATTPIAET
-881 AQTPVPQDIDSEV
+881 AQTPVPQDMDSEV

-902 EAATPAPQDVGGK
+902 EAVTHAPQDVGDK

-942 SADGATPASGVTA
+942 SAGGATPASGVTA
-955 PAPVPAQN
+955 PALAPAQN

-982 TVPGAANA
+982 TVPGTANA
-990 PKTANVPGMAAN
+990 PKTANVPGMPAN

-1019 APAPASTTGTNA
+1019 APAPGSTTGANA

-1047 QSSTAPGSGTAP
+1047 QSSTVPGSGTAP
-1059 TTVRPATGAGS
+1059 TTVRPAAGAGS
-1070 VSAPAPSASIPTA
+1070 VSAQAPSASIPTA

-1099 AGAVAGTAA
+1099 AGAVAGTAT
-1108 GQAQPV
+1108 GQAHPV

-1123 APGSA
+1123 APGSV
-1128 PTIPT
+1128 PTTPT
-1133 ESSAASAPTSTT
+1133 ESGAASAPASPAPTT
-1145 PATTTPASAPE
+1145 PTHVSAPE
-1156 SGSGTTNDGATAP
+1156 SGSGTTNGGATAP

-1248 SDVPGAGGTDTLGRS
+1248 SNVPGAGGTDTHGRS

-1290 TADTASAVPESAP
+1290 TADTASAVPESEP

-1326 SGDSGSSFGNDAGSS
+1326 SGDSGSSFGNGAGSS

-1698 SEPRPYNGHS
+1698 SEPRPYNGRS

-1716 YDDQKRDSHGHGK
+1716 YDNQKRDSQGHGK
-1729 QDKKHNPF
+1729 QNKRNDPF
-1737 SGMGDY
+1737 RGIDDY

>member
-1 MSSINSLVNQKRNKN
+1 MYSGEPFCFGKKVSSINSLVNQKRNKN
-16 LIRRTMLAAIAGCL
+16 LIRRTMLAAVAGCL

-238 TINLSPLAFATMAS
+238 TINLSPLAFATTAS

-302 GLITYAFLKIAQR
+302 GLITYAFMKIAQR

-735 DEEPVPETAET
+735 DEETASETAET

-758 ADAAPAP
+758 VDAAPAP
-765 VNEDAPAPVGEEA
+765 LNEDAPAPVG
-778 SAPAPQSADET
+778 
-789 TAAPATETAQAPVPQ
+789 
-804 DMDSKVDAPA
+804 
-814 PVSEEASA
+814 EEASA

-871 ETATTPVAET
+871 ATATTPIAET
-881 AQTPVPQDIDSEV
+881 AQTPVPQDMDSEV

-902 EAATPAPQDVGGK
+902 EAVTHAPQDVGDK
-915 ADAPVPASENA
+915 ADAPVPASENV

-942 SADGATPASGVTA
+942 SAGGATPVSGVTA
-955 PAPVPAQN
+955 PAPAPAQN

-982 TVPGAANA
+982 TVPGTANA

-1019 APAPASTTGTNA
+1019 TPAPASTTGANA

-1036 GTTPAPSTASG
+1036 GTTPTPSTTSG
-1047 QSSTAPGSGTAP
+1047 QSSTVPGSGTAP
-1059 TTVRPATGAGS
+1059 AKAKPTTGAGS
-1070 VSAPAPSASIPTA
+1070 VSAPAPSASIPSA
-1083 PVSGGSAGVAV
+1083 PVSGDS
-1094 AAGVA
+1094 AGVA
-1099 AGAVAGTAA
+1099 AGAVAGTAT
-1108 GQAQPV
+1108 GQAHPV

-1123 APGSA
+1123 APGSV
-1128 PTIPT
+1128 PTTPT
-1133 ESSAASAPTSTT
+1133 ESGAASAPASPAPTT
-1145 PATTTPASAPE
+1145 PTHVSAPE
-1156 SGSGTTNDGATAP
+1156 SGSGTTNGGATAP

>member
-1 MSSINSLVNQKRNKN
+1 
-16 LIRRTMLAAIAGCL
+16 MLAAVAGCL

-84 VPGFDSGNNIG
+84 VPGFDNGNNIG

-111 VLICCHIISYLINI
+111 VLICCHIISYLINL
-125 AHGEKVESIPKLIW
+125 AHGEKVESVPKLIW

-146 MVICGKTFLTMIFNE
+146 MVICGKTLLTMIFNE

-252 ENTKDTARSW
+252 ENTKDTAKSW

-400 GYVNNASMADKMKA
+400 GYVNNASMAGKMKA

-435 NADSYNT
+435 NTDSYNT

-536 LRKVG
+536 FRKVG

-758 ADAAPAP
+758 TDAA
-765 VNEDAPAPVGEEA
+765 A
-778 SAPAPQSADET
+778 S
-789 TAAPATETAQAPVPQ
+789 
-804 DMDSKVDAPA
+804 A
-814 PVSEEASA
+814 PVSE
-822 PAPQSADEAP
+822 
-832 TAPATETAQAPVPQD
+832 
-847 VDSKV
+847 

-871 ETATTPVAET
+871 ETATTPAAET
-881 AQTPVPQDIDSEV
+881 AQAPVPQDMDSKV
-894 DAPAPVGE
+894 DAPTPVGE
-902 EAATPAPQDVGGK
+902 EAPTPAPQDIGGK

-942 SADGATPASGVTA
+942 SAGGATPAPGVTA
-955 PAPVPAQN
+955 PTAAPAQN
-963 PTTNTVNA
+963 PTTSTVNA
-971 PVQGAAPVSGG
+971 PVQGTAPVSGG
-982 TVPGAANA
+982 TVPGTANT

-1047 QSSTAPGSGTAP
+1047 QSSTVPGSGTAP
-1059 TTVRPATGAGS
+1059 TTVRPAASAGS

-1083 PVSGGSAGVAV
+1083 PVSGSSAGVAA

-1099 AGAVAGTAA
+1099 AGAVAGTA

-1128 PTIPT
+1128 PTTPT
-1133 ESSAASAPTSTT
+1133 ESGATSAPAS
-1145 PATTTPASAPE
+1145 PAPTHVSAPE
-1156 SGSGTTNDGATAP
+1156 SGSGTTNDGVTAP

-1178 TAPIPATAPA
+1178 TATIPATAPA
-1188 STQESGETASAPST
+1188 STQESGETAPAPST

-1217 PSESDSSS
+1217 PSESNAPS
-1225 AGGHATTPN
+1225 AGGHATAPN
-1234 EGTTHSESSGTGSV
+1234 EGTTHSESSGTDSV
-1248 SDVPGAGGTDTLGRS
+1248 SNVPTDTLGRS

-1271 GQESGSAPAQGSGG
+1271 GQESGSAPAQGGGG
-1285 TMSPA
+1285 TTSPA
-1290 TADTASAVPESAP
+1290 TADTASAAPESAP

-1326 SGDSGSSFGNDAGSS
+1326 SGDSGSSSGNSAGSS

-1369 PASSGNTGSSSES
+1369 LTSSGNTGSSSES

-1388 NDSTDT
+1388 NDSTNT
-1394 PTSETGGTSSETVEA
+1394 PTSETGGTSSKTVEA

-1448 VVQVEQAAEQQ
+1448 AVQVEQAAEQQ

-1498 VSEPDS
+1498 ISEPDS

-1566 SEPEQLAEQKR
+1566 SEPEQVAEQKR

-1698 SEPRPYNGHS
+1698 SEPRPYNGRS

-1737 SGMGDY
+1737 SGMDDY

>member
-1 MSSINSLVNQKRNKN
+1 MYSGELFCFGKKVSSINSLVNQKRNKN
-16 LIRRTMLAAIAGCL
+16 LIRRTMLAAVAGCL

-180 FSFSGVGSDMTGLG
+180 FSFSSVGSDMTGLG

-778 SAPAPQSADET
+778 SAP
-789 TAAPATETAQAPVPQ
+789 V
-804 DMDSKVDAPA
+804 
-814 PVSEEASA
+814 
-822 PAPQSADEAP
+822 PQSADEAP

-942 SADGATPASGVTA
+942 SAGGATPASGVTA
-955 PAPVPAQN
+955 PAPAPAQN
-963 PTTNTVNA
+963 STTNTVNA

-982 TVPGAANA
+982 TVPGTANA

-1019 APAPASTTGTNA
+1019 APAPASTTGANA

-1047 QSSTAPGSGTAP
+1047 QSSTVPGSGTAP
-1059 TTVRPATGAGS
+1059 AMVRPAAGAGS

-1114 SAPASTTVS
+1114 STPASTTVS
-1123 APGSA
+1123 APGST
-1128 PTIPT
+1128 PTTPT
-1133 ESSAASAPTSTT
+1133 ESGTASAPASTN
-1145 PATTTPASAPE
+1145 PAAPTHVSAPE
-1156 SGSGTTNDGATAP
+1156 SGSGTTNDGATVP
-1169 VVNHEASAP
+1169 VVNHEASVP
-1178 TAPIPATAPA
+1178 TAPIHATAPA
-1188 STQESGETASAPST
+1188 STQESGETAPAPST
-1202 ATTPATQITPETASA
+1202 ATTHATQITPETASA
-1217 PSESDSSS
+1217 PSESGSSP
-1225 AGGHATTPN
+1225 AGGHATAPN

-1248 SDVPGAGGTDTLGRS
+1248 SNAPSADGTDTLGRS

-1271 GQESGSAPAQGSGG
+1271 GQESG
-1285 TMSPA
+1285 PA
-1290 TADTASAVPESAP
+1290 TADTASAAPESAP
-1303 AESATTTNV
+1303 AESVTTTNV
-1312 ATPAPVSDTGSSEP
+1312 ATLAPASDTGSSEP
-1326 SGDSGSSFGNDAGSS
+1326 SGNSGSS
-1341 SGSAPASGESAHAPS
+1341 SGNGA
-1356 GSGSSGSGTSVSA
+1356 GSSGSGTSVSA
-1369 PASSGNTGSSSES
+1369 PASSGNIGSSSES
-1382 ASSGSA
+1382 APFGSV

-1394 PTSETGGTSSETVEA
+1394 PTSETGGTSSEKVEA

-1436 ETTVETETAATE
+1436 ETTVKTETAATE

-1459 SSGSAVTET
+1459 SGSSTVTET
-1468 VDEAGSESNTQ
+1468 VDEAGSESHTQ

-1488 SGGQNTDAED
+1488 SGGQNTDTED
-1498 VSEPDS
+1498 VPEPDS
-1504 ADEPDTQDETED
+1504 VDEPDTQDETED
-1516 TEFDATDDAA
+1516 TEFDATDDSA

-1545 SFTAPEQEMAEPEP
+1545 SFTAPAQEMAEPEP
-1559 VAEHEHE
+1559 VAESEPE
-1566 SEPEQLAEQKR
+1566 SEPEQVAEQKR
-1577 PPIPEAYMTSQSS
+1577 PPIPEAYMTSRSS

-1698 SEPRPYNGHS
+1698 SEPRPYNGRS

-1716 YDDQKRDSHGHGK
+1716 YDDQKRDSQGHGK
-1729 QDKKHNPF
+1729 QNKRNDPF
-1737 SGMGDY
+1737 SGIDDY

>member
-1 MSSINSLVNQKRNKN
+1 
-16 LIRRTMLAAIAGCL
+16 

-180 FSFSGVGSDMTGLG
+180 FSFSSVGSDMTGLG

-600 FNANDDNDA
+600 FNANDDSDA

-758 ADAAPAP
+758 VDAAPAP
-765 VNEDAPAPVGEEA
+765 LNEDAPAPVG
-778 SAPAPQSADET
+778 
-789 TAAPATETAQAPVPQ
+789 
-804 DMDSKVDAPA
+804 
-814 PVSEEASA
+814 EEASA

-852 DAPAPVGE
+852 DAHAPVGE

-871 ETATTPVAET
+871 ATATTPIAET
-881 AQTPVPQDIDSEV
+881 AQTPVPQDMDSEV

-902 EAATPAPQDVGGK
+902 EAVTHAPQDVGDK

-942 SADGATPASGVTA
+942 SAGGATPASGVTA
-955 PAPVPAQN
+955 PAPAPAQN

-982 TVPGAANA
+982 TVPGTANA

-1019 APAPASTTGTNA
+1019 APAPGSTTGANA

-1047 QSSTAPGSGTAP
+1047 QSSTVPGSGTAP
-1059 TTVRPATGAGS
+1059 TTVRPAAGAGS
-1070 VSAPAPSASIPTA
+1070 VSAQAPSASIPTA

-1099 AGAVAGTAA
+1099 AGAVAGTAT
-1108 GQAQPV
+1108 GQAHPV

-1123 APGSA
+1123 APGSV
-1128 PTIPT
+1128 PTTPT
-1133 ESSAASAPTSTT
+1133 ESGAASAPASPAPTT
-1145 PATTTPASAPE
+1145 PTHVSAPE
-1156 SGSGTTNDGATAP
+1156 SGSGTTNGGATAP

-1225 AGGHATTPN
+1225 AGGHATPN

-1248 SDVPGAGGTDTLGRS
+1248 SNVPGAGGTDTLGRS

-1326 SGDSGSSFGNDAGSS
+1326 SGDSGSSFGNGAGSS

-1369 PASSGNTGSSSES
+1369 LTSSGNIGSSSES
-1382 ASSGSA
+1382 APSGSV

-1394 PTSETGGTSSETVEA
+1394 PTSETGGTSSEKVEA

-1436 ETTVETETAATE
+1436 ETTVKTETAATE

-1459 SSGSAVTET
+1459 SGSSTVTET
-1468 VDEAGSESNTQ
+1468 VDEAGSESHTQ

-1488 SGGQNTDAED
+1488 SDGQNTDTED
-1498 VSEPDS
+1498 VPEPDS

-1559 VAEHEHE
+1559 VAEPEPE
-1566 SEPEQLAEQKR
+1566 SEPEQVAEQKR

-1698 SEPRPYNGHS
+1698 SEPRPYNGRS

>member
-1 MSSINSLVNQKRNKN
+1 
-16 LIRRTMLAAIAGCL
+16 MLAAIAGCL

-758 ADAAPAP
+758 VDAAPAP
-765 VNEDAPAPVGEEA
+765 LNEDAPAPVG
-778 SAPAPQSADET
+778 
-789 TAAPATETAQAPVPQ
+789 
-804 DMDSKVDAPA
+804 
-814 PVSEEASA
+814 EEASA

-881 AQTPVPQDIDSEV
+881 AQPPVPQDMDSEV

-902 EAATPAPQDVGGK
+902 EAVTPAPQDVGGK

-942 SADGATPASGVTA
+942 FAGGATPASGVTA
-955 PAPVPAQN
+955 PAPAPAQN

-982 TVPGAANA
+982 TVPGTANA

-1019 APAPASTTGTNA
+1019 APAPGSTTGANA

-1047 QSSTAPGSGTAP
+1047 QSSTVPGSGTAP
-1059 TTVRPATGAGS
+1059 TTVRPAAGAGS
-1070 VSAPAPSASIPTA
+1070 VSAQAPSASIPTA

-1099 AGAVAGTAA
+1099 AGAVAGTAT
-1108 GQAQPV
+1108 GQAHPV

-1123 APGSA
+1123 APGSV
-1128 PTIPT
+1128 PTTPT
-1133 ESSAASAPTSTT
+1133 ESGAASAPASPAPTT
-1145 PATTTPASAPE
+1145 PTHVSAPE
-1156 SGSGTTNDGATAP
+1156 SGSGTTNGGATAP

-1248 SDVPGAGGTDTLGRS
+1248 SNVPGAGGTDTLGRS

-1326 SGDSGSSFGNDAGSS
+1326 SGDSGSSAGSS
-1341 SGSAPASGESAHAPS
+1341 SDSAPASGESAHVPS

-1369 PASSGNTGSSSES
+1369 PASSGNTDSSSES

-1425 GYSEGDMPPEP
+1425 GYSEGNMPPEP

-1459 SSGSAVTET
+1459 TSGSAVTET
-1468 VDEAGSESNTQ
+1468 VDEAGSESHTQ

-1488 SGGQNTDAED
+1488 SGGQNTDTED

-1566 SEPEQLAEQKR
+1566 SEPEQVAEQKR

>member
-1 MSSINSLVNQKRNKN
+1 
-16 LIRRTMLAAIAGCL
+16 

-180 FSFSGVGSDMTGLG
+180 FSFSSVGSDMTGLG

-758 ADAAPAP
+758 TDAAAPAP
-765 VNEDAPAPVGEEA
+765 VSEDAPAPVGEEA

-789 TAAPATETAQAPVPQ
+789 AAAPATETAQAPVPQ
-804 DMDSKVDAPA
+804 DMDSKVDAP
-814 PVSEEASA
+814 
-822 PAPQSADEAP
+822 
-832 TAPATETAQAPVPQD
+832 T
-847 VDSKV
+847 
-852 DAPAPVGE
+852 PVGE
-860 EASAPAPQSVD
+860 EAP
-871 ETATTPVAET
+871 
-881 AQTPVPQDIDSEV
+881 
-894 DAPAPVGE
+894 
-902 EAATPAPQDVGGK
+902 TPAPQDVGGK

-942 SADGATPASGVTA
+942 SAGGATPAPGVTA
-955 PAPVPAQN
+955 PTAAPAQN
-963 PTTNTVNA
+963 PTTSTVNA
-971 PVQGAAPVSGG
+971 PVQGTAPVSGG
-982 TVPGAANA
+982 TVPGTANT

-1047 QSSTAPGSGTAP
+1047 QSSTVPGSGTAP
-1059 TTVRPATGAGS
+1059 TTVRPAASAGS

-1083 PVSGGSAGVAV
+1083 PVSGSSAGVAA

-1099 AGAVAGTAA
+1099 AGAVAGTA

-1128 PTIPT
+1128 PTTPT
-1133 ESSAASAPTSTT
+1133 ESGATSAPAS
-1145 PATTTPASAPE
+1145 PAPTHVSAPE
-1156 SGSGTTNDGATAP
+1156 SGSGTTNDGVTAP

-1188 STQESGETASAPST
+1188 STQESGETAPAPST

-1217 PSESDSSS
+1217 PSESNAPS
-1225 AGGHATTPN
+1225 AGGHATAPN
-1234 EGTTHSESSGTGSV
+1234 EGTT
-1248 SDVPGAGGTDTLGRS
+1248 
-1263 DSAPTSTN
+1263 
-1271 GQESGSAPAQGSGG
+1271 
-1285 TMSPA
+1285 SPA
-1290 TADTASAVPESAP
+1290 TADTTSAVPESAP

-1312 ATPAPVSDTGSSEP
+1312 ATPAPASDTGSSEP
-1326 SGDSGSSFGNDAGSS
+1326 SGDSGSSSDNSAGSS

-1369 PASSGNTGSSSES
+1369 PTSSGDTGSSSES
-1382 ASSGSA
+1382 APSGSV

-1394 PTSETGGTSSETVEA
+1394 PTSETAGTSSEKVEA

-1436 ETTVETETAATE
+1436 ETTVEAETAATE

-1459 SSGSAVTET
+1459 SGGSTVTET

-1488 SGGQNTDAED
+1488 SGGQNTDTDD
-1498 VSEPDS
+1498 VPEPDFS
-1504 ADEPDTQDETED
+1504 DEPDTQDETED
-1516 TEFDATDDAA
+1516 TEFDATDDTA

-1559 VAEHEHE
+1559 VAEPEPE
-1566 SEPEQLAEQKR
+1566 SEPEQVAEQKR

>member
-1 MSSINSLVNQKRNKN
+1 
-16 LIRRTMLAAIAGCL
+16 MLAAVAGCL

-84 VPGFDSGNNIG
+84 VPGFDNGNNIG

-111 VLICCHIISYLINI
+111 VLICCHIISYLINL
-125 AHGEKVESIPKLIW
+125 AHGEKVESVPKLIW

-146 MVICGKTFLTMIFNE
+146 MVICGKTLLTMIFNE

-252 ENTKDTARSW
+252 ENTKDTAKSW

-765 VNEDAPAPVGEEA
+765 LNEDAPAPVGEEA
-778 SAPAPQSADET
+778 SAPALQSADET
-789 TAAPATETAQAPVPQ
+789 
-804 DMDSKVDAPA
+804 
-814 PVSEEASA
+814 
-822 PAPQSADEAP
+822 P

-871 ETATTPVAET
+871 ATATTPIAET
-881 AQTPVPQDIDSEV
+881 AQTPVPQDMDSEV

-902 EAATPAPQDVGGK
+902 EAVTHAPQDVGDK

-942 SADGATPASGVTA
+942 SAGGATPASGVTA
-955 PAPVPAQN
+955 PAPAPAQN

-982 TVPGAANA
+982 TVPGTANA

-1019 APAPASTTGTNA
+1019 APAPGSTTGANA

-1047 QSSTAPGSGTAP
+1047 QSSTVPGSGTAP
-1059 TTVRPATGAGS
+1059 TTVRPAAGAGS
-1070 VSAPAPSASIPTA
+1070 VSAQAPSASIPTA

-1099 AGAVAGTAA
+1099 AGAVAGTAT
-1108 GQAQPV
+1108 GQAHPV

-1123 APGSA
+1123 APGSV
-1128 PTIPT
+1128 PTTPT
-1133 ESSAASAPTSTT
+1133 ESGAASAPASPAPTT
-1145 PATTTPASAPE
+1145 PTHVSAPE
-1156 SGSGTTNDGATAP
+1156 SGSGTTNGGATAP

-1356 GSGSSGSGTSVSA
+1356 GSGSSGSGTSVST

>member
-1 MSSINSLVNQKRNKN
+1 
-16 LIRRTMLAAIAGCL
+16 MLAAIAGCL

-735 DEEPVPETAET
+735 DEETASETAET

-758 ADAAPAP
+758 VDAAPAP
-765 VNEDAPAPVGEEA
+765 LNEDAPAPVG
-778 SAPAPQSADET
+778 
-789 TAAPATETAQAPVPQ
+789 
-804 DMDSKVDAPA
+804 
-814 PVSEEASA
+814 EEASA

-847 VDSKV
+847 VDSKA
-852 DAPAPVGE
+852 DAHAPVGE

-871 ETATTPVAET
+871 ATATTPIAET
-881 AQTPVPQDIDSEV
+881 AQTPVPQDMDSEV

-902 EAATPAPQDVGGK
+902 EAVTHAPQDVGDK
-915 ADAPVPASENA
+915 ADEPVPASENA

-942 SADGATPASGVTA
+942 SAGGATPASGVTA
-955 PAPVPAQN
+955 PAPAPAQN

-982 TVPGAANA
+982 TVPGTANA

-1019 APAPASTTGTNA
+1019 APAPGSTTGANA

-1047 QSSTAPGSGTAP
+1047 QSSTVPGSGTAP
-1059 TTVRPATGAGS
+1059 TTVRPAAGAGS
-1070 VSAPAPSASIPTA
+1070 VSAQAPSASIPTA

-1099 AGAVAGTAA
+1099 AGAVAGTAT
-1108 GQAQPV
+1108 GQAHPV

-1123 APGSA
+1123 APGSV
-1128 PTIPT
+1128 PTTPT
-1133 ESSAASAPTSTT
+1133 ESGAASAPASPAPTT
-1145 PATTTPASAPE
+1145 PTHVSAPE
-1156 SGSGTTNDGATAP
+1156 SGSGTTNGGATAP

-1248 SDVPGAGGTDTLGRS
+1248 SNVPGAGGTDTLGRS

-1326 SGDSGSSFGNDAGSS
+1326 SGDSGSSFGNGAGSS

-1369 PASSGNTGSSSES
+1369 LTSSGNTGSSSES
-1382 ASSGSA
+1382 APSGSA
-1388 NDSTDT
+1388 NDGTDT
-1394 PTSETGGTSSETVEA
+1394 PTSETGGTSSEKVEA

-1419 GETGGS
+1419 GETGGA

-1488 SGGQNTDAED
+1488 SGGQNTDTED

-1566 SEPEQLAEQKR
+1566 SEPEQVAEQKR

>member
-1 MSSINSLVNQKRNKN
+1 
-16 LIRRTMLAAIAGCL
+16 MLAAVAGCL
-30 MSVCIAFAG
+30 MAVCIAFAG

-111 VLICCHIISYLINI
+111 VLICCHIISYLINL

-180 FSFSGVGSDMTGLG
+180 FSFSSVGSDMTGLG

-600 FNANDDNDA
+600 FNANDDSDA

-735 DEEPVPETAET
+735 DEEPVSETAET
-746 PAAQTNEQPVKD
+746 PAVQTNEQPVKD

-765 VNEDAPAPVGEEA
+765 LNEDAPAPVGEEA
-778 SAPAPQSADET
+778 SAPAPQSADE
-789 TAAPATETAQAPVPQ
+789 
-804 DMDSKVDAPA
+804 
-814 PVSEEASA
+814 
-822 PAPQSADEAP
+822 AP
-832 TAPATETAQAPVPQD
+832 TASATETAQAPVPQD

-881 AQTPVPQDIDSEV
+881 AQTPVPQDMDSEV
-894 DAPAPVGE
+894 DAPAPIGE
-902 EAATPAPQDVGGK
+902 KAATPAPQDVGDK

-933 ADGKVAEPT
+933 ADGKVAEPA
-942 SADGATPASGVTA
+942 SAGGTTPASGATA
-955 PAPVPAQN
+955 PTPAPAQN
-963 PTTNTVNA
+963 STTNTVNA

-982 TVPGAANA
+982 TVPGTANA
-990 PKTANVPGMAAN
+990 PKTANVPGTAAN

-1019 APAPASTTGTNA
+1019 APAPASTTGANA

-1036 GTTPAPSTASG
+1036 GTSPAPSTASG
-1047 QSSTAPGSGTAP
+1047 QSSTVPGSGTAP
-1059 TTVRPATGAGS
+1059 TTVRPAAGAGS
-1070 VSAPAPSASIPTA
+1070 VSTPAPSASIPTA

-1108 GQAQPV
+1108 GQAQHV
-1114 SAPASTTVS
+1114 STPASTTVS

-1133 ESSAASAPTSTT
+1133 ESGAASAPTS
-1145 PATTTPASAPE
+1145 TTPASAPE

-1169 VVNHEASAP
+1169 VVNHEASVP
-1178 TAPIPATAPA
+1178 TVPIPATAPA
-1188 STQESGETASAPST
+1188 STQESGEIASAPST

-1217 PSESDSSS
+1217 PSESGSSP
-1225 AGGHATTPN
+1225 AGGHETAPN
-1234 EGTTHSESSGTGSV
+1234 EGTAHSESSGTDSV
-1248 SDVPGAGGTDTLGRS
+1248 SNVPGADGTDTLGRS

-1285 TMSPA
+1285 TTSPA
-1290 TADTASAVPESAP
+1290 TADTASAAPESAP

-1326 SGDSGSSFGNDAGSS
+1326 SGDSGSSFGNGAGSS

-1369 PASSGNTGSSSES
+1369 PASSGNTDSSSES

-1459 SSGSAVTET
+1459 TSGSAVTET
-1468 VDEAGSESNTQ
+1468 VDEAGSESHTQ

-1488 SGGQNTDAED
+1488 SSGQNTDTED
-1498 VSEPDS
+1498 VSAPDS

-1559 VAEHEHE
+1559 VAEPEPE
-1566 SEPEQLAEQKR
+1566 TEPEQVAEQKR

-1698 SEPRPYNGHS
+1698 SEPRPYNGRS
-1708 NGQPHFQR
+1708 NGQSHFQR
-1716 YDDQKRDSHGHGK
+1716 YDDQKRDSQGHGK
-1729 QDKKHNPF
+1729 QNKRNDPF
-1737 SGMGDY
+1737 SGIDDY

>member
-1 MSSINSLVNQKRNKN
+1 
-16 LIRRTMLAAIAGCL
+16 MLAAVAGCL

-84 VPGFDSGNNIG
+84 VPGFDNGNNIG

-111 VLICCHIISYLINI
+111 VLICCHIISYLINL
-125 AHGEKVESIPKLIW
+125 AHGEKVESVPKLIW

-146 MVICGKTFLTMIFNE
+146 MVICGKTLLTMIFNE

-252 ENTKDTARSW
+252 ENTKDTAKSW

-758 ADAAPAP
+758 VDAAPAP
-765 VNEDAPAPVGEEA
+765 LNEDAPAPVG
-778 SAPAPQSADET
+778 
-789 TAAPATETAQAPVPQ
+789 
-804 DMDSKVDAPA
+804 
-814 PVSEEASA
+814 EEASA

-871 ETATTPVAET
+871 ATATTPIAET
-881 AQTPVPQDIDSEV
+881 AQTPVPQDMDSEV

-902 EAATPAPQDVGGK
+902 EAVTHAPQDVGDK

-942 SADGATPASGVTA
+942 SAGGATPASGVTA
-955 PAPVPAQN
+955 PAPAPAQN

-982 TVPGAANA
+982 TVPGTANP

-1019 APAPASTTGTNA
+1019 APAPGSTTGANA

-1047 QSSTAPGSGTAP
+1047 QSSTVPGSGTAP
-1059 TTVRPATGAGS
+1059 TTVRPAAGAGS
-1070 VSAPAPSASIPTA
+1070 VSAQAPSASIPTA

-1099 AGAVAGTAA
+1099 AGAVAGTAT
-1108 GQAQPV
+1108 GQAHPV

-1123 APGSA
+1123 APGSV
-1128 PTIPT
+1128 PTTPT
-1133 ESSAASAPTSTT
+1133 ESGAASAPASPAPTT
-1145 PATTTPASAPE
+1145 PTHVSAPE
-1156 SGSGTTNDGATAP
+1156 SGSGTTNGGATAP

-1248 SDVPGAGGTDTLGRS
+1248 SNVPGAGGTDTLGRS

-1545 SFTAPEQEMAEPEP
+1545 SFTAPEQEMAEPE
-1559 VAEHEHE
+1559 HE
-1566 SEPEQLAEQKR
+1566 SEPEQVAEQKR

-1698 SEPRPYNGHS
+1698 SEPRPYNGRS

>member
-1 MSSINSLVNQKRNKN
+1 
-16 LIRRTMLAAIAGCL
+16 MLAAVAGCL

-541 EDAAGNQIWEAEQ
+541 EDAAGNQIWEVEQ

-778 SAPAPQSADET
+778 SAP
-789 TAAPATETAQAPVPQ
+789 V
-804 DMDSKVDAPA
+804 
-814 PVSEEASA
+814 
-822 PAPQSADEAP
+822 PQSADEAP

-871 ETATTPVAET
+871 ETATTPIAET
-881 AQTPVPQDIDSEV
+881 AQTPVPQDMDSEV

-902 EAATPAPQDVGGK
+902 EAVTPAPQDVGGK
-915 ADAPVPASENA
+915 ADAPVPASEYA

-933 ADGKVAEPT
+933 TDGKVAEPT
-942 SADGATPASGVTA
+942 SAGGATPASGVTTPA
-955 PAPVPAQN
+955 PAPAQN

-982 TVPGAANA
+982 TVPGTANA

-1019 APAPASTTGTNA
+1019 APAPASTTGANA

-1047 QSSTAPGSGTAP
+1047 QSSTVPGSGTAP
-1059 TTVRPATGAGS
+1059 AMVRPAAGAGS

-1094 AAGVA
+1094 VAGVA

-1108 GQAQPV
+1108 GQAHPV

-1123 APGSA
+1123 APGSV
-1128 PTIPT
+1128 PTTPT
-1133 ESSAASAPTSTT
+1133 ESGAASAPASPAPTT
-1145 PATTTPASAPE
+1145 PTHVSAPE
-1156 SGSGTTNDGATAP
+1156 SGSGTTNGGATAP

-1225 AGGHATTPN
+1225 AGGHATAPN
-1234 EGTTHSESSGTGSV
+1234 EGTTHSESSGTDSV
-1248 SDVPGAGGTDTLGRS
+1248 SNVPTGTLGRS

-1271 GQESGSAPAQGSGG
+1271 GQESGSAPAQGGGG
-1285 TMSPA
+1285 TTSPA
-1290 TADTASAVPESAP
+1290 TADTASAAPESAP

-1326 SGDSGSSFGNDAGSS
+1326 SGDSGSSSGNSAGSS

-1369 PASSGNTGSSSES
+1369 LTSSGNTGSSSES

-1388 NDSTDT
+1388 NDSTNT

-1566 SEPEQLAEQKR
+1566 SEPEQVAEQKR

-1698 SEPRPYNGHS
+1698 SEPRPYNGRS

-1716 YDDQKRDSHGHGK
+1716 YDDQKRDSQGHGK
-1729 QDKKHNPF
+1729 QNKRNNPF
-1737 SGMGDY
+1737 SGMDDY

>member
-1 MSSINSLVNQKRNKN
+1 
-16 LIRRTMLAAIAGCL
+16 

-55 AKGLLNAADIVLEP
+55 AKGLLNAADIVLKP

-111 VLICCHIISYLINI
+111 VLICCHIISYLINL
-125 AHGEKVESIPKLIW
+125 AHGEKVESVPKLIW

-146 MVICGKTFLTMIFNE
+146 MVICGKTLLTMIFNE

-252 ENTKDTARSW
+252 ENTKDTAKSW

-435 NADSYNT
+435 NTDSYNT

-735 DEEPVPETAET
+735 DEEPIPETAET

-758 ADAAPAP
+758 VDAAPAP
-765 VNEDAPAPVGEEA
+765 VSEDAPVPVGEEA
-778 SAPAPQSADET
+778 SI
-789 TAAPATETAQAPVPQ
+789 
-804 DMDSKVDAPA
+804 
-814 PVSEEASA
+814 

-847 VDSKV
+847 VDSN
-852 DAPAPVGE
+852 
-860 EASAPAPQSVD
+860 
-871 ETATTPVAET
+871 
-881 AQTPVPQDIDSEV
+881 V

-1019 APAPASTTGTNA
+1019 AQAPASTTGANA

-1047 QSSTAPGSGTAP
+1047 QSSTVPGSGTAP
-1059 TTVRPATGAGS
+1059 TTVRPAAGAGS

-1133 ESSAASAPTSTT
+1133 ESGAASAPTSTT

-1169 VVNHEASAP
+1169 VVNHEASVP

-1188 STQESGETASAPST
+1188 STQESGE
-1202 ATTPATQITPETASA
+1202 IASA
-1217 PSESDSSS
+1217 PSESGSSR
-1225 AGGHATTPN
+1225 AGGHETAPN
-1234 EGTTHSESSGTGSV
+1234 EGTAHSESSGTDSV
-1248 SDVPGAGGTDTLGRS
+1248 SNVPGTDGTDTLGRS

-1285 TMSPA
+1285 TTSPA
-1290 TADTASAVPESAP
+1290 NADTASAAPESAQ
-1303 AESATTTNV
+1303 AESAATTNV

-1326 SGDSGSSFGNDAGSS
+1326 SGDSGSSFGNGAGSS
-1341 SGSAPASGESAHAPS
+1341 SGSAPASGESALAPS

-1382 ASSGSA
+1382 APSGSA
-1388 NDSTDT
+1388 NDGTDT
-1394 PTSETGGTSSETVEA
+1394 PTSETGGTSSEKVEA

-1419 GETGGS
+1419 GETGGA

-1459 SSGSAVTET
+1459 TSGSAVTET

-1488 SGGQNTDAED
+1488 SGGQNTDTEN

-1559 VAEHEHE
+1559 VAEPEHE
-1566 SEPEQLAEQKR
+1566 SEPEQVAEQKR

-1716 YDDQKRDSHGHGK
+1716 YDDQKRDSHDHGK
-1729 QDKKHNPF
+1729 QDKRHNPF
-1737 SGMGDY
+1737 GGMGDY

>member
-349 FGGVA
+349 FGDVA

-746 PAAQTNEQPVKD
+746 PAVQTNEQPVKD
-758 ADAAPAP
+758 VDAAPAP
-765 VNEDAPAPVGEEA
+765 LNEDAPAPVG
-778 SAPAPQSADET
+778 
-789 TAAPATETAQAPVPQ
+789 
-804 DMDSKVDAPA
+804 
-814 PVSEEASA
+814 EEASA

-871 ETATTPVAET
+871 ATATTPIAET
-881 AQTPVPQDIDSEV
+881 AQTPVPQDMDSEV

-902 EAATPAPQDVGGK
+902 EAVTHAPQDVGDK

-942 SADGATPASGVTA
+942 SAGGATPVSGVTA
-955 PAPVPAQN
+955 PAPAPAQN

-982 TVPGAANA
+982 TVPGTANA

-1019 APAPASTTGTNA
+1019 TPAPASTTGANA

-1036 GTTPAPSTASG
+1036 GTTPTPSTTSG
-1047 QSSTAPGSGTAP
+1047 QSSTVPGSGTAP
-1059 TTVRPATGAGS
+1059 AKAKPTTGAGS
-1070 VSAPAPSASIPTA
+1070 VSAPAPSASIPSA
-1083 PVSGGSAGVAV
+1083 PVSGDS
-1094 AAGVA
+1094 AGVA
-1099 AGAVAGTAA
+1099 AGAVAGTAT
-1108 GQAQPV
+1108 GQAHPV

-1123 APGSA
+1123 APGSV
-1128 PTIPT
+1128 PTTPT
-1133 ESSAASAPTSTT
+1133 ESGAASAPASPAPTT
-1145 PATTTPASAPE
+1145 PTHVSAPE
-1156 SGSGTTNDGATAP
+1156 SGSGTTNGGATAP

-1248 SDVPGAGGTDTLGRS
+1248 SNVPGAGGTDTLGRS
-1263 DSAPTSTN
+1263 DSAPTSIN

-1326 SGDSGSSFGNDAGSS
+1326 SGDSGSSFGNGAGSS

-1566 SEPEQLAEQKR
+1566 SEPEQVAEQKR

-1716 YDDQKRDSHGHGK
+1716 YNDQKRDSHGHGK

>member
-1 MSSINSLVNQKRNKN
+1 
-16 LIRRTMLAAIAGCL
+16 MLAAVAGCL

-84 VPGFDSGNNIG
+84 VPGFDNGNNIG

-111 VLICCHIISYLINI
+111 VLICCHIISYLINL
-125 AHGEKVESIPKLIW
+125 AHGEKVESVPKLIW

-758 ADAAPAP
+758 VDAAPAP
-765 VNEDAPAPVGEEA
+765 LNEDAPAPVG
-778 SAPAPQSADET
+778 
-789 TAAPATETAQAPVPQ
+789 
-804 DMDSKVDAPA
+804 
-814 PVSEEASA
+814 EEASA

-871 ETATTPVAET
+871 ATATTPIAET
-881 AQTPVPQDIDSEV
+881 AQTPVPQDMDSEV

-902 EAATPAPQDVGGK
+902 EAVTHAPQDVGDK

-942 SADGATPASGVTA
+942 SAGGATPASGVTA
-955 PAPVPAQN
+955 PAPAPAQN

-982 TVPGAANA
+982 TVPGTANP

-1019 APAPASTTGTNA
+1019 TPAPASTTGANA

-1036 GTTPAPSTASG
+1036 GTTPTPSTTSG
-1047 QSSTAPGSGTAP
+1047 QSSTVPGSGTAP
-1059 TTVRPATGAGS
+1059 AKAKPTTGAGS
-1070 VSAPAPSASIPTA
+1070 VSAPAPSASIPSA
-1083 PVSGGSAGVAV
+1083 PVSGDS
-1094 AAGVA
+1094 AGVA
-1099 AGAVAGTAA
+1099 AGAVAGTAT
-1108 GQAQPV
+1108 GQAHPV

-1123 APGSA
+1123 APGSV
-1128 PTIPT
+1128 PTTPT
-1133 ESSAASAPTSTT
+1133 ESGAASAPASPAPTT
-1145 PATTTPASAPE
+1145 PTHVSAPE
-1156 SGSGTTNDGATAP
+1156 SGSGTTNGGATAP

-1225 AGGHATTPN
+1225 AGGHATAPN
-1234 EGTTHSESSGTGSV
+1234 EGTTHSESSGTDSV
-1248 SDVPGAGGTDTLGRS
+1248 SNVPTDTLGRS

-1271 GQESGSAPAQGSGG
+1271 GQESGSAPAQGGGG
-1285 TMSPA
+1285 TTSPA
-1290 TADTASAVPESAP
+1290 TADTASAAPESAP

-1326 SGDSGSSFGNDAGSS
+1326 SGDSGSSSGNSAGSS

-1369 PASSGNTGSSSES
+1369 LTSSGNTGSSSES

-1388 NDSTDT
+1388 NDSTNT

-1566 SEPEQLAEQKR
+1566 SEPEQVAEQKR

-1698 SEPRPYNGHS
+1698 SEPRPYNGRS

-1716 YDDQKRDSHGHGK
+1716 YDDQKRDSQGHGK
-1729 QDKKHNPF
+1729 QNKRNNPF
-1737 SGMGDY
+1737 SGMDDY

>member
-1 MSSINSLVNQKRNKN
+1 
-16 LIRRTMLAAIAGCL
+16 

-758 ADAAPAP
+758 VDAAP
-765 VNEDAPAPVGEEA
+765 VG
-778 SAPAPQSADET
+778 
-789 TAAPATETAQAPVPQ
+789 
-804 DMDSKVDAPA
+804 
-814 PVSEEASA
+814 EEASA

-871 ETATTPVAET
+871 ATATTPIAET
-881 AQTPVPQDIDSEV
+881 AQTPVPQDMDSEV

-902 EAATPAPQDVGGK
+902 EAVTPAPQDVGGK

-933 ADGKVAEPT
+933 TDGKVAEPT
-942 SADGATPASGVTA
+942 SAGGATPASGVTTPA
-955 PAPVPAQN
+955 PAPAQN

-982 TVPGAANA
+982 TVPGTANA

-1019 APAPASTTGTNA
+1019 TPAPASTTGANA

-1036 GTTPAPSTASG
+1036 GTTPTPSTTSG
-1047 QSSTAPGSGTAP
+1047 QSSTVPGSGTAP
-1059 TTVRPATGAGS
+1059 AKAKPTTGAGS
-1070 VSAPAPSASIPTA
+1070 VSAPAPSASIPSA
-1083 PVSGGSAGVAV
+1083 PVSGDS
-1094 AAGVA
+1094 AGVA
-1099 AGAVAGTAA
+1099 AGAVAGTAT
-1108 GQAQPV
+1108 GQAHPV

-1123 APGSA
+1123 APGSV
-1128 PTIPT
+1128 PTTPT
-1133 ESSAASAPTSTT
+1133 ESGAASAPASPAPTT
-1145 PATTTPASAPE
+1145 PTHVSAPE
-1156 SGSGTTNDGATAP
+1156 SGSGTTNGGATAP

-1178 TAPIPATAPA
+1178 TAPTPATAPA

-1225 AGGHATTPN
+1225 AGGHATAPN
-1234 EGTTHSESSGTGSV
+1234 EGTTHSESSGTDSV
-1248 SDVPGAGGTDTLGRS
+1248 SNVPTDTLGRS

-1271 GQESGSAPAQGSGG
+1271 GQESGSAPAQGGGG
-1285 TMSPA
+1285 TTSPA
-1290 TADTASAVPESAP
+1290 TADTASAAPESAP

-1326 SGDSGSSFGNDAGSS
+1326 SGDSGSSSGNSAGSS

-1356 GSGSSGSGTSVSA
+1356 GSGSSGSGTSVST